1 MPTTVQL
8 RVLFV
13 KLFST
18 IHLITSYI
26 DFINKY
32 RLKNNFKIQDFD
44 RLKPHILRFKKQTLF
59 MLYLVQSNKMECLA
73 ESLISCLQET
83 AGQERQGVSVFDSDQ
98 ILVQSPGMSQ
108 WLKIQIAEKL
118 GIAAN
123 IDFPLPSSFIWQL
136 YQQYIQNLPEQSAFT
151 KPNMTWKLMSILPT
165 MLQQSEF
172 VSIEQ
177 YLKDSQPLKLY
188 QLAGK
193 IADVYDQYLVYRPE
207 WIIHWEAGHNDL
219 PDTSDLSIT
228 ESHPWQPVLWRA
240 LVTNSQNLGES
251 PFHRAN
257 LHQNLLEAL
266 HSSVNQQTEVE
277 SEKPLMVFGISA
289 MPMQQ
294 LEVLSALAETRDVL
308 IFWFNPSQHYWGDI
322 VDKKTQAKAR
332 LKAVDSNVINNTALA
347 GVEFLDIGNPLLA
360 SWGKLG
366 RDYQDMLLG
375 FDMQQQDYFVDIQ
388 PECLLQHIQS
398 DVNHLQFRATAD
410 ELDASELLT
419 NGKNYPKVEIV
430 DSDRSLQIHACHS
443 KVRELE
449 ILHDQL
455 LKRFN
460 DNPDWHPG
468 DVIVMMPDV
477 ATYAP
482 FIEGVF
488 GAVDY
493 KHSIPYAISDR
504 NVGQVSP
511 LLSSFLQLMKL
522 HQSRLTLSEVLS
534 LLEVPA
540 IQRKFAIDPQEFELI
555 QHWLTDAGVRWGW
568 NDQDKQRWDLPA
580 EKQNTWVF
588 GLQRLLAGYAMAST
602 ELYQGDEDL
611 ISAYAD
617 IEGQQAVALG
627 KCYQFTGA
635 LLKVLAFC
643 QQSQKIQNTQHKP
656 QNIQQK
662 VQGIQQK
669 VEQALELLAEL
680 YEADETEQADMLI
693 LRETLEKMLV
703 HKHQYTQEIDQDIFV
718 SELQQNIQENG
729 VGQRFLAGYVNFCT
743 LMPMRSIPFKMV
755 CLLGM
760 NDSDYPRQSVPMGFD
775 LMRLAP
781 AKRGDRSR
789 RLDDRYLFLEA
800 LLSAREQL
808 YFSYQGFSQ
817 KDNSPSA
824 PSILLSELMEYCQ
837 QGFCLSGELDL
848 DVDQTEK
855 NLLTHLTTQHK
866 LQPFNQAYFE
876 VKGKVEGEVKS
887 EIETEIKTEI
897 KANEALTQN
906 KPESYLSFNQKQQA
920 IAEQLQQPSQALMFN
935 ADRLTQPL
943 EQSSQLE
950 LEAIIQF
957 FQNPAK
963 AFFIQRWQT
972 RFYPL
977 GQQSSD
983 EEPFSFDGLDRFTLN
998 ERLVQHSLGR
1008 SFDNRSELESNAALD
1023 QATELKHVQ
1032 PDEIF
1037 SLFNELRA
1045 EGKLP
1050 AGQSGDL
1057 ALRPLAKQSKQ
1068 LAEQIRQLN
1077 HSLTT
1082 AHSID
1087 IELSIN
1093 DVVLVGRIDSLYE
1106 QNLILWRAGKL
1117 RAKDRIILYLKWLCL
1132 CANVPKTGL
1141 EQAYFIST
1149 DKLYSLPVIE
1159 QQTALQQLAIW
1170 LKHWQIGGDQILHFY
1185 PEAAWQWVKSQDIN
1199 KTLSTFKGNDFAKG
1213 EGTEAHIQRVCP
1225 DLTVCF
1231 EAFSQS
1237 AEALLL
1243 PLFELGE
1250 AE

>member
-1 MPTTVQL
+1 
-8 RVLFV
+8 
-13 KLFST
+13 
-18 IHLITSYI
+18 
-26 DFINKY
+26 
-32 RLKNNFKIQDFD
+32 
-44 RLKPHILRFKKQTLF
+44 
-59 MLYLVQSNKMECLA
+59 MECLA
-73 ESLISCLQET
+73 DSLISCLQET
-83 AGQERQGVSVFDSDQ
+83 AGKGGLQTQRVSVFDSDQ

-136 YQQYIQNLPEQSAFT
+136 YQQHVENLPEQSAFT

-165 MLQQSEF
+165 MLEQPEF
-172 VSIEQ
+172 AAIKQ
-177 YLKDSQPLKLY
+177 YLSDSQPLKLY

-193 IADVYDQYLVYRPE
+193 IADVYDQYLVYRPD
-207 WIIHWEAGHNDL
+207 WILHWEDGQNDL
-219 PDTSDLSIT
+219 PDTVDLSIT
-228 ESHPWQPVLWRA
+228 ESHPWQPILWRA
-240 LVTNSQNLGES
+240 LVTNSQALGES

-257 LHQNLLEAL
+257 LHHTLLEAL
-266 HSSVNQQTEVE
+266 HSSVNQQTETKNL
-277 SEKPLMVFGISA
+277 KPLMVFGISA

-322 VDKKTQAKAR
+322 VDKKTQAKAQ
-332 LKAVDSNVINNTALA
+332 LKAIDNTALA
-347 GVEFLDIGNPLLA
+347 NKVTSVGVEFLDIGNPLLA

-375 FDMQQQDYFVDIQ
+375 FEMQQQDYFIDTK

-398 DVNHLQFRATAD
+398 DVNNLQFRATSD
-410 ELDASELLT
+410 ELDASELLS
-419 NGKNYPKVEIV
+419 NGNAYPKVEITP
-430 DSDRSLQIHACHS
+430 SDGSLQIHACHS

-488 GAVDY
+488 GAVD
-493 KHSIPYAISDR
+493 HQLAIPYAISDR
-504 NVGQVSP
+504 NVGEVSP
-511 LLSSFLQLMKL
+511 LLNSFLQLMRL

-540 IQRKFAIDPQEFELI
+540 VQRKFAIDPQEFELL

-602 ELYQGDEDL
+602 ELYQGNQEM

-627 KCYQFTGA
+627 KCYQFTSA

-643 QQSQKIQNTQHKP
+643 QDPQTIQNTEHKP
-656 QNIQQK
+656 P
-662 VQGIQQK
+662 GIQQK
-669 VEQALELLAEL
+669 VEQALELLSEL
-680 YEADETEQADMLI
+680 YDADETEQSDMLI

-703 HKHQYTQEIDQDIFV
+703 HSHQYTDEIDQDVFV
-718 SELQQNIQENG
+718 SELQQNIQETG

-817 KDNSPSA
+817 KDNSPLA

-837 QGFCLSGELDL
+837 QGFCLSGELGL
-848 DVDQTEK
+848 QVKETEK
-855 NLLTHLTTQHK
+855 NLLAHLTIKHK

-876 VKGKVEGEVKS
+876 VKAEIKGEVKAD
-887 EIETEIKTEI
+887 TT
-897 KANEALTQN
+897 LTHN
-906 KPESYLSFNQKQQA
+906 KPQSYLSYNQKQQA
-920 IAEQLQQPSQALMFN
+920 IAEQLQQPSKAMMFN
-935 ADRLTQPL
+935 IAPLTQSL
-943 EQSSQLE
+943 EQSTQLE
-950 LEAIIQF
+950 LDALIQF

-963 AFFIQRWQT
+963 AFFMQRWQT

-977 GQQSSD
+977 GQQNSD
-983 EEPFSFDGLDRFTLN
+983 EEPFSFDGLDRFKLN
-998 ERLVQHSLGR
+998 ERLVQHSL
-1008 SFDNRSELESNAALD
+1008 SLSLNDSSEIAGGEEIN
-1023 QATELKHVQ
+1023 QATELQKDQ
-1032 PDEIF
+1032 PNAIS
-1037 SLFNELRA
+1037 SLLNELRS

-1050 AGQSGDL
+1050 AGQSGEL
-1057 ALRPLAKQSKQ
+1057 ALRPLVKQSTQ
-1068 LAEQIRQLN
+1068 LAEQISKLN
-1077 HSLTT
+1077 QSLTT
-1082 AHSID
+1082 AQSVD
-1087 IELSIN
+1087 IALHIN
-1093 DVVLVGRIDSLYE
+1093 DVLLVGRVDSLYE

-1117 RAKDRIILYLKWLCL
+1117 RAKDRIALYLQWLCL
-1132 CANVPKTGL
+1132 CAGAPNTGL
-1141 EQAYFIST
+1141 NQAYFIST
-1149 DKLYSLPVIE
+1149 EKLYSLPVIE
-1159 QQTALQQLAIW
+1159 KQSALQQLAIW
-1170 LKHWQIGGDQILHFY
+1170 LDYWQRGADQILHFY
-1185 PEAAWQWVKSQDIN
+1185 PEAAWQWVTSQDTN
-1199 KTLSTFKGNDFAKG
+1199 KTLNTFEGNNFAAG

-1225 DLTVCF
+1225 DLSEHFDNFT
-1231 EAFSQS
+1231 QI

-1243 PLFELGE
+1243 PLVELGD
-1250 AE
+1250 AK

>member
-1 MPTTVQL
+1 
-8 RVLFV
+8 
-13 KLFST
+13 
-18 IHLITSYI
+18 
-26 DFINKY
+26 
-32 RLKNNFKIQDFD
+32 
-44 RLKPHILRFKKQTLF
+44 

-73 ESLISCLQET
+73 DSLISCLHET
-83 AGQERQGVSVFDSDQ
+83 AGQGRSVFDSDQ

-136 YQQYIQNLPEQSAFT
+136 YQQHIQDLPEQSAFT

-165 MLQQSEF
+165 MLKQPEF

-177 YLKDSQPLKLY
+177 YLNDPQPLKLY

-193 IADVYDQYLVYRPE
+193 IADVYDQYLVYRPD
-207 WIIHWEAGHNDL
+207 WIIHWEDGHNDL
-219 PDTSDLSIT
+219 PDTSDLSIC
-228 ESHPWQPVLWRA
+228 ESHPWQPILWRA
-240 LVTNSQNLGES
+240 LVTYSKDLSES

-257 LHQNLLEAL
+257 LHHALLTAL
-266 HSSVNQQTEVE
+266 HSSVNQQAEVKNK
-277 SEKPLMVFGISA
+277 KPLMVFGISA

-322 VDKKTQAKAR
+322 VDKKTQAKAQ
-332 LKAVDSNVINNTALA
+332 LKVMDNRALDNKEALA

-366 RDYQDMLLG
+366 RDYQDMLLS
-375 FDMQQQDYFVDIQ
+375 FELQQQDYFVELQ
-388 PECLLQHIQS
+388 SECLLQHIQS
-398 DVNHLQFRATAD
+398 DVNYLQFRGTAD
-410 ELDASELLT
+410 ELDASELLS
-419 NGKNYPKVEIV
+419 NGNHHPKVEIS
-430 DSDRSLQIHACHS
+430 DSDSSLQIHACHS

-449 ILHDQL
+449 VLHDQL

-488 GAVDY
+488 GAVDN
-493 KHSIPYAISDR
+493 KLSIPYAISDR

-540 IQRKFAIDPQEFELI
+540 VQRKFAIDSQEYELI

-568 NDQDKQRWDLPA
+568 NDHDKQRWDLPP

-588 GLQRLLAGYAMAST
+588 GLQRLLAGYAMSST
-602 ELYQGDEDL
+602 ELYQGDQEL

-627 KCYQFTGA
+627 KCYQFTDA

-643 QQSQKIQNTQHKP
+643 QQSQQTPHNNQGAVQN
-656 QNIQQK
+656 
-662 VQGIQQK
+662 IQQK
-669 VEQALELLAEL
+669 VEQALELLSEM

-703 HKHQYTQEIDQDIFV
+703 HSHQYTQQIDQDVFV

-760 NDSDYPRQSVPMGFD
+760 NDCDYPRQSVPMGFD

-837 QGFCLSGELDL
+837 QGFCLYGELGL
-848 DVDQTEK
+848 DVEDTER
-855 NLLTHLTTQHK
+855 NLLAHLTVKHK
-866 LQPFNQAYFE
+866 LQPFNQVYFEVNDE
-876 VKGKVEGEVKS
+876 VKGKVKGEVK
-887 EIETEIKTEI
+887 
-897 KANEALTQN
+897 ARQN
-906 KPESYLSFNQKQQA
+906 KTESYLSFNQKQQA
-920 IAEQLQQPSQALMFN
+920 IAEQLQQPAQALMFN
-935 ADRLTQPL
+935 SQRLIQSL
-943 EQSSQLE
+943 EPSAQLE
-950 LEAIIQF
+950 LESMIQF

-983 EEPFSFDGLDRFTLN
+983 EEPFSFDGLDRYKLN
-998 ERLVQHSLGR
+998 ERFVKHSLNK
-1008 SFDNRSELESNAALD
+1008 SFITGSGLMNHKDGEEIEQTDELQHDHLH
-1023 QATELKHVQ
+1023 T
-1032 PDEIF
+1032 IT
-1037 SLFNELRA
+1037 SLLNKLRA

-1050 AGQSGDL
+1050 VGQSGEL

-1068 LAEQIRQLN
+1068 LTEQIRQLN
-1077 HSLTT
+1077 QSLNT
-1082 AHSID
+1082 AKSVD
-1087 IELSIN
+1087 IELSVD
-1093 DVVLVGRIDSLYE
+1093 DVILVGRIDSLYE

-1117 RAKDRIILYLKWLCL
+1117 RAKDRIALYLQWLCL
-1132 CANVPKTGL
+1132 CAVPSATAPQAGL
-1141 EQAYFIST
+1141 NQAYFIST
-1149 DKLYSLPVIE
+1149 DKLYSLPVME
-1159 QQTALQQLAIW
+1159 QQMALQQLAIW
-1170 LKHWQIGGDQILHFY
+1170 LEHWQLGGDQILHFY
-1185 PEAAWQWVKSQDIN
+1185 PEAAWQWVTSQDLN
-1199 KTLSTFKGNDFAKG
+1199 KTLNTFKGNDFAAG
-1213 EGTEAHIQRVCP
+1213 EGTEAHIKRVCS
-1225 DLTVCF
+1225 DLTEHF
-1231 EAFSQS
+1231 EPFSQI
-1237 AEALLL
+1237 AQRLLL
-1243 PLFELGE
+1243 PLVELGD
-1250 AE
+1250 AK

>member
-1 MPTTVQL
+1 
-8 RVLFV
+8 
-13 KLFST
+13 
-18 IHLITSYI
+18 
-26 DFINKY
+26 
-32 RLKNNFKIQDFD
+32 
-44 RLKPHILRFKKQTLF
+44 

-83 AGQERQGVSVFDSDQ
+83 SDQGASIFESDQ

-136 YQQYIQNLPEQSAFT
+136 YQQHVANLPEQSAFT

-165 MLQQSEF
+165 MLEQPEF
-172 VSIEQ
+172 AAIEQ
-177 YLKDSQPLKLY
+177 YLSDSQPLKLY

-193 IADVYDQYLVYRPE
+193 IADVYDQYLVYRPD
-207 WIIHWEAGHNDL
+207 WIIHWEAGQNDL
-219 PDTSDLSIT
+219 PDDLSDNNDKGIC
-228 ESHPWQPVLWRA
+228 ESHPWQPILWRA
-240 LVTNSQNLGES
+240 LVSNSEALGES

-257 LHQNLLEAL
+257 LHHTLLDAL
-266 HSSVNQQTEVE
+266 HNSASQQNETKTV
-277 SEKPLMVFGISA
+277 KPLMVFGISA

-322 VDKKTQAKAR
+322 VDKKTQAKAQ
-332 LKAVDSNVINNTALA
+332 LKAIDNSELS
-347 GVEFLDIGNPLLA
+347 GVEFLDVGNPLLA

-375 FDMQQQDYFVDIQ
+375 FELQQQDYFVDIQ

-398 DVNHLQFRATAD
+398 DVNHLQFRATAQ
-410 ELDASELLT
+410 ELDASELLS
-419 NGKNYPKVEIV
+419 NGKEYPKVEIALT
-430 DSDRSLQIHACHS
+430 DHSLQVHACHS

-488 GAVDY
+488 GAVDN
-493 KHSIPYAISDR
+493 KLAIPYAISDR

-540 IQRKFAIDPQEFELI
+540 VQRKFAIDPQEFELL

-568 NDQDKQRWDLPA
+568 NEQDKQRWDLPP

-588 GLQRLLAGYAMAST
+588 GLQRLLAGYAMESS
-602 ELYQGDEDL
+602 ELYQGNQEL
-611 ISAYAD
+611 IAAYAD

-627 KCYQFTGA
+627 KCYQFTAA

-643 QQSQKIQNTQHKP
+643 QQSQN
-656 QNIQQK
+656 
-662 VQGIQQK
+662 IQQK

-680 YEADETEQADMLI
+680 YDADESEQSDMLI

-703 HKHQYTQEIDQDIFV
+703 HSHQYTQEIAQDVFV

-817 KDNSPSA
+817 KDNSPMA

-837 QGFCLSGELDL
+837 QGFCLSGQWVL
-848 DVDQTEK
+848 DVADTEK
-855 NLLTHLTTQHK
+855 NLLAHLTVKHK

-876 VKGKVEGEVKS
+876 IKGEV
-887 EIETEIKTEI
+887 
-897 KANEALTQN
+897 EA
-906 KPESYLSFNQKQQA
+906 ESYVSFNQKQQA
-920 IAEQLQQPSQALMFN
+920 IAEQLQQPSQVLMFN
-935 ADRLTQPL
+935 SAALSQTL
-943 EQSSQLE
+943 EQSTQLE
-950 LEAIIQF
+950 LDALIQF

-963 AFFIQRWQT
+963 AFFMQRWQT
-972 RFYPL
+972 RFYAL
-977 GQQSSD
+977 GQQNSD
-983 EEPFSFDGLDRFTLN
+983 EEPFAFDGLDRYQVN
-998 ERLVQHSLGR
+998 QRLVQH
-1008 SFDNRSELESNAALD
+1008 ALD
-1023 QATELKHVQ
+1023 LRLNVTPDASTELLSKQ
-1032 PDEIF
+1032 QNI
-1037 SLFNELRA
+1037 STGLLNELRA

-1050 AGQSGDL
+1050 AGQTGEL
-1057 ALRPLAKQSKQ
+1057 ALRPLTKQSTDLAQQITQ
-1068 LAEQIRQLN
+1068 LSQ
-1077 HSLTT
+1077 
-1082 AHSID
+1082 SIYRSPSVD
-1087 IELSIN
+1087 IELLIN
-1093 DVVLVGRIDSLYE
+1093 DITLLGRLGNLYGPD
-1106 QNLILWRAGKL
+1106 LILWRSGKL
-1117 RAKDRIILYLKWLCL
+1117 RAKDRIDMYLQWLCL
-1132 CANVPKTGL
+1132 CAALPKTAL
-1141 EQAYFIST
+1141 NQAHFIST
-1149 DKLYSLPVIE
+1149 EKLYSLPVVDKE
-1159 QQTALQQLAIW
+1159 AALQQLTIW
-1170 LKHWQIGGDQILHFY
+1170 LEHWQRGADQVLHFY
-1185 PEAAWQWVKSQDIN
+1185 PEAAWQWVTSQDVN
-1199 KTLSTFKGNDFAKG
+1199 KTWNTFKGNDFATG
-1213 EGTEAHIQRVCP
+1213 EGSEAHIQRVCP
-1225 DLTVCF
+1225 DLAEHF
-1231 EAFSQS
+1231 EHFSQI
-1237 AEALLL
+1237 AEVLLL
-1243 PLFELGE
+1243 PLVALGE
-1250 AE
+1250 AK

>member
-1 MPTTVQL
+1 
-8 RVLFV
+8 
-13 KLFST
+13 
-18 IHLITSYI
+18 
-26 DFINKY
+26 
-32 RLKNNFKIQDFD
+32 
-44 RLKPHILRFKKQTLF
+44 

-73 ESLISCLQET
+73 ESLISCLQEAT
-83 AGQERQGVSVFDSDQ
+83 EQRGQDGQIVSVFDSDQ

-136 YQQYIQNLPEQSAFT
+136 YQQHIQDLPEQSAFT

-165 MLQQSEF
+165 MLEQPEF
-172 VSIEQ
+172 VSIRQ

-193 IADVYDQYLVYRPE
+193 IADVYDQYLVYRPD
-207 WIIHWEAGHNDL
+207 WILHWEAGHNDL
-219 PDTSDLSIT
+219 PDTSDLSIC
-228 ESHPWQPVLWRA
+228 ESHPWQPILWRA
-240 LVTNSQNLGES
+240 LVTHSQDLGES

-257 LHQNLLEAL
+257 LHHTLLEAL
-266 HSSVNQQTEVE
+266 HNSVNQQAEAK

-322 VDKKTQAKAR
+322 VDKKTQAKAQ
-332 LKAVDSNVINNTALA
+332 LKALDNKDEANKALVNTEALGA
-347 GVEFLDIGNPLLA
+347 VKFLDIGNPLLA

-375 FDMQQQDYFVDIQ
+375 FELQQQDYFVDIH
-388 PECLLQHIQS
+388 PECLLQHIQCDVS
-398 DVNHLQFRATAD
+398 DLQFRATTD
-410 ELDASELLT
+410 ELDASELLS
-419 NGKNYPKVEIV
+419 NGINYPKVEIAAT
-430 DSDRSLQIHACHS
+430 DSSLQIHACHS

-493 KHSIPYAISDR
+493 KLSIPYAISDR

-511 LLSSFLQLMKL
+511 LLNRFLQLMKL

-540 IQRKFAIDPQEFELI
+540 VQRKFAIEAQEFELL

-568 NDQDKQRWDLPA
+568 NDHDKQRWDLPA

-588 GLQRLLAGYAMAST
+588 GLQRLLAGYAMASSQ
-602 ELYQGDEDL
+602 LYQGNQEL

-627 KCYQFTGA
+627 KCYQFTGV

-643 QQSQKIQNTQHKP
+643 QES
-656 QNIQQK
+656 
-662 VQGIQQK
+662 QGIQQK
-669 VEQALELLAEL
+669 VKRALELLSEL
-680 YEADETEQADMLI
+680 YDADETEQSDMLI

-703 HKHQYTQEIDQDIFV
+703 HSHQYVDEIDQDVFV

-817 KDNSPSA
+817 KDNSLLA

-837 QGFCLSGELDL
+837 QGFCMSGELGL
-848 DVDQTEK
+848 EVEHTEK
-855 NLLTHLTTQHK
+855 NLLAHLTIKHK
-866 LQPFNQAYFE
+866 LQPFDQVYFE
-876 VKGKVEGEVKS
+876 IKTEVKS
-887 EIETEIKTEI
+887 EVKGELKDDINPK
-897 KANEALTQN
+897 QN
-906 KPESYLSFNQKQQA
+906 KPESYLSFNKKQQA

-935 ADRLTQPL
+935 VDPLTQSL
-943 EQSSQLE
+943 EQSTQLE
-950 LEAIIQF
+950 LEAMIAF

-963 AFFIQRWQT
+963 AFFMQRWQT

-977 GQQSSD
+977 GQQSSN
-983 EEPFSFDGLDRFTLN
+983 EEPFSFDGLDRYKLN
-998 ERLVQHSLGR
+998 ERLVQHSLAT
-1008 SFDNRSELESNAALD
+1008 SFNNTLGIDDAVEAKKTAN
-1023 QATELKHVQ
+1023 QATHFRDEQ
-1032 PDEIF
+1032 PNTII
-1037 SLFNELRA
+1037 SLLNELRA

-1050 AGQSGDL
+1050 PGQSGDL
-1057 ALRPLAKQSKQ
+1057 ALRPLVKQSTQ
-1068 LAEQIRQLN
+1068 LAEQIGQLN
-1077 HSLTT
+1077 QSLTT
-1082 AHSID
+1082 AQSVD

-1093 DVVLVGRIDSLYE
+1093 DVSLVGRVDSLYE
-1106 QNLILWRAGKL
+1106 QNLILWRPGKL
-1117 RAKDRIILYLKWLCL
+1117 RAKDRIALYLQWLCL
-1132 CANVPKTGL
+1132 CANSSTTAPQTGL
-1141 EQAYFIST
+1141 NQAHFIST

-1170 LKHWQIGGDQILHFY
+1170 LEHWQLGGDQILHFY
-1185 PEAAWQWVKSQDIN
+1185 PEAAWQWVTSQDVN
-1199 KTLSTFKGNDFAKG
+1199 KTLSTFKGNDFAAG
-1213 EGTEAHIQRVCP
+1213 EGTEAHIQRVCH
-1225 DLTVCF
+1225 DLTERF
-1231 EAFSQS
+1231 EAFSHI

-1243 PLFELGE
+1243 PLVALGD
-1250 AE
+1250 AK

>member
-1 MPTTVQL
+1 
-8 RVLFV
+8 
-13 KLFST
+13 
-18 IHLITSYI
+18 
-26 DFINKY
+26 
-32 RLKNNFKIQDFD
+32 
-44 RLKPHILRFKKQTLF
+44 
-59 MLYLVQSNKMECLA
+59 MECLA
-73 ESLISCLQET
+73 DSLIRCLQDT
-83 AGQERQGVSVFDSDQ
+83 AGQGTSVFDSDQ

-136 YQQYIQNLPEQSAFT
+136 YQQHIQNLPEQSAFT

-165 MLQQSEF
+165 MLQQPEF
-172 VSIEQ
+172 VSIDQ
-177 YLKDSQPLKLY
+177 YLKNSPPLKFY

-193 IADVYDQYLVYRPE
+193 IADVYDQYLVYRPD

-219 PDTSDLSIT
+219 PDTNDLSIC
-228 ESHPWQPVLWRA
+228 ESHPWQPILWRA
-240 LVTNSQNLGES
+240 LVTNSKDLGES

-257 LHQNLLEAL
+257 LHHTLLTAL
-266 HSSVNQQTEVE
+266 HSSVNQQTQTKNK
-277 SEKPLMVFGISA
+277 KPLMVFGISA

-322 VDKKTQAKAR
+322 VDKKTQAKAQ
-332 LKAVDSNVINNTALA
+332 LKAISNKSLDNKEGLGGVD
-347 GVEFLDIGNPLLA
+347 FLDVGNPLLA

-375 FDMQQQDYFVDIQ
+375 FELQQQDYFVDMQ

-410 ELDASELLT
+410 ELDASELLS
-419 NGKNYPKVEIV
+419 NGNHYPKVEIA
-430 DSDRSLQIHACHS
+430 DSDSSLQIHACHS

-488 GAVDY
+488 GAVDN
-493 KHSIPYAISDR
+493 KLSIPYAISDR

-540 IQRKFAIDPQEFELI
+540 VQRKFAIDPQEFELI

-568 NDQDKQRWDLPA
+568 NDYDKQRWNLPP

-602 ELYQGDEDL
+602 DLYQGDQEL

-617 IEGQQAVALG
+617 IEGQQAIALG
-627 KCYQFTGA
+627 KCYQFTGS

-643 QQSQKIQNTQHKP
+643 QNTQKTQHNIQDKL
-656 QNIQQK
+656 QNIQH
-662 VQGIQQK
+662 K
-669 VEQALELLAEL
+669 VEQALELLTEL

-703 HKHQYTQEIDQDIFV
+703 HSHQYTQEIDQDVFV

-837 QGFCLSGELDL
+837 QGFCLNGELGL
-848 DVDQTEK
+848 DVEHTEQ
-855 NLLTHLTTQHK
+855 NLLAHLTIKHK
-866 LQPFNQAYFE
+866 LQPFNQAYF
-876 VKGKVEGEVKS
+876 KGKGEGKDEVEGEVKA
-887 EIETEIKTEI
+887 ETV
-897 KANEALTQN
+897 LTLN
-906 KPESYLSFNQKQQA
+906 KSESYLSFNQKQQA
-920 IAEQLQQPSQALMFN
+920 IAEQLQQPAKALMFN
-935 ADRLTQPL
+935 TQQLTQPL
-943 EQSSQLE
+943 EQSTQFE
-950 LEAIIQF
+950 LEAMVQF
-957 FQNPAK
+957 FHNPAK
-963 AFFIQRWQT
+963 AFFMQRWQT

-983 EEPFSFDGLDRFTLN
+983 EEPFSFDGLDKYQLNRRMTQNTLN
-998 ERLVQHSLGR
+998 MNLDKHLNASLDLHNKGSNDGYEHNR
-1008 SFDNRSELESNAALD
+1008 NDNVDTTTS
-1023 QATELKHVQ
+1023 TELAIEQ
-1032 PDEIF
+1032 PNKI
-1037 SLFNELRA
+1037 SSILNELRA

-1050 AGQSGDL
+1050 AGQSGEL

-1077 HSLTT
+1077 QSLST
-1082 AHSID
+1082 AKSVD
-1087 IELSIN
+1087 IELSID
-1093 DVVLVGRIDSLYE
+1093 DVILTGRIDSLYE
-1106 QNLILWRAGKL
+1106 HNLILWRAGKL
-1117 RAKDRIILYLKWLCL
+1117 RAKDRITLYLQWLCL
-1132 CANVPKTGL
+1132 CANPSTTAFQSGL
-1141 EQAYFIST
+1141 NQAHFIST

-1159 QQTALQQLAIW
+1159 QQVASQQLAIW
-1170 LKHWQIGGDQILHFY
+1170 LEHWQLGGDKILHFY
-1185 PEAAWQWVKSQDIN
+1185 PEAAWQWVTSQDLN
-1199 KTLSTFKGNDFAKG
+1199 KTLNTFKGNDFAPG
-1213 EGTEAHIQRVCP
+1213 EGTEAHIKRVCS
-1225 DLTVCF
+1225 DLTEHF
-1231 EAFSQS
+1231 EPFSQI
-1237 AEALLL
+1237 AQRLLL
-1243 PLFELGE
+1243 PLVELGD
-1250 AE
+1250 AK

>member
-1 MPTTVQL
+1 M
-8 RVLFV
+8 
-13 KLFST
+13 
-18 IHLITSYI
+18 
-26 DFINKY
+26 
-32 RLKNNFKIQDFD
+32 LKKKAKMKDFD
-44 RLKPHILRFKKQTLF
+44 RIKLTILRFKKHTLF

-73 ESLISCLQET
+73 DSLISCLQET
-83 AGQERQGVSVFDSDQ
+83 AKQTGQGVSVFDSDQ

-136 YQQYIQNLPEQSAFT
+136 YQQHIQDLPEQSAFT
-151 KPNMTWKLMSILPT
+151 KPNMTWKLMSILPS
-165 MLQQSEF
+165 MFELPEF
-172 VSIEQ
+172 ASVEQ
-177 YLKDSQPLKLY
+177 YLSDSQPLKLY
-188 QLAGK
+188 QLAAK
-193 IADVYDQYLVYRPE
+193 IADVYDQYLVYRPD
-207 WIIHWEAGHNDL
+207 WILHWEAGHNDL
-219 PDTSDLSIT
+219 PDTNDLSIC
-228 ESHPWQPVLWRA
+228 ESHPWQPILWRA
-240 LVTNSQNLGES
+240 LVTDSQNLGES

-257 LHQNLLEAL
+257 LHHTLLEAL
-266 HSSVNQQTEVE
+266 HNPDNQKNTLTA
-277 SEKPLMVFGISA
+277 EKPLMVFGISA

-294 LEVLSALAETRDVL
+294 LEVLSALAESRDVL

-322 VDKKTQAKAR
+322 VDKKTQAKAQ
-332 LKAVDSNVINNTALA
+332 LKAIDNAAIGRSELA

-366 RDYQDMLLG
+366 RDYQDMLLS
-375 FDMQQQDYFVDIQ
+375 FELQQQDYFVDMQ
-388 PECLLQHIQS
+388 PQYLLQHIQS

-410 ELDASELLT
+410 ELNASELLS
-419 NGKNYPKVEIV
+419 NGNAYPKVEIRLT
-430 DSDRSLQIHACHS
+430 DSSLQIHACHS

-488 GAVDY
+488 GAVE
-493 KHSIPYAISDR
+493 HQFAIPYAISDR

-540 IQRKFAIDPQEFELI
+540 VQRKFAIDPQEFELL

-568 NDQDKQRWDLPA
+568 NDHDKQRWDLPA
-580 EKQNTWVF
+580 ENQNTWVF
-588 GLQRLLAGYAMAST
+588 GLQRLLAGYAMASS
-602 ELYQGDEDL
+602 ELYQGNQEL

-617 IEGQQAVALG
+617 IEGQHAVALG
-627 KCYQFTGA
+627 KCYQFTSA

-643 QQSQKIQNTQHKP
+643 QNQQN
-656 QNIQQK
+656 
-662 VQGIQQK
+662 IQQK
-669 VEQALELLAEL
+669 VEQALELLSQL
-680 YEADETEQADMLI
+680 YDADETEQADMLI

-703 HKHQYTQEIDQDIFV
+703 HSHQYTQQIDQDVFV

-817 KDNSPSA
+817 KDNSPLA

-837 QGFCLSGELDL
+837 HGFCLSGELGL
-848 DVDQTEK
+848 DVAQTEK
-855 NLLTHLTTQHK
+855 NLLAHLTIKHK
-866 LQPFNQAYFE
+866 LQPFNQAYFN
-876 VKGKVEGEVKS
+876 VNGDV
-887 EIETEIKTEI
+887 
-897 KANEALTQN
+897 ALTHN
-906 KPESYLSFNQKQQA
+906 KPESYLSFNKKQQA
-920 IAEQLQQPSQALMFN
+920 IAEQLQQSSQALMFN
-935 ADRLTQPL
+935 VEALDQSL
-943 EQSSQLE
+943 EQSTQLE
-950 LEAIIQF
+950 LEVMISF

-983 EEPFSFDGLDRFTLN
+983 EEPFSFDGLDRYKLN
-998 ERLVQHSLGR
+998 ERLVQHSLSASLIGTKEWGNNED
-1008 SFDNRSELESNAALD
+1008 SKVLE
-1023 QATELKHVQ
+1023 Q
-1032 PDEIF
+1032 PNEIS
-1037 SLFNELRA
+1037 SLLNELRA

-1050 AGQSGDL
+1050 AGQSGEL

-1068 LAEQIRQLN
+1068 LAEQIKQLN
-1077 HSLTT
+1077 QSFST
-1082 AHSID
+1082 AQSVD

-1093 DVVLVGRIDSLYE
+1093 DVTLVGRVDSLYE

-1117 RAKDRIILYLKWLCL
+1117 RAKDRIALYLQWLCL
-1132 CANVPKTGL
+1132 CAGPSLTPSQTRLN
-1141 EQAYFIST
+1141 QAHFIST

-1159 QQTALQQLAIW
+1159 QQTALQQLIIW
-1170 LKHWQIGGDQILHFY
+1170 LEHWQLGGDQILHFY
-1185 PEAAWQWVKSQDIN
+1185 PEAAWQWVTSQDIN
-1199 KTLSTFKGNDFAKG
+1199 KTLSTFKGSDFAAG

-1225 DLTVCF
+1225 DLTESF
-1231 EAFSQS
+1231 DAFSQI
-1237 AEALLL
+1237 AEVLLL
-1243 PLFELGE
+1243 PLVALGD
-1250 AE
+1250 AT

>member
-1 MPTTVQL
+1 
-8 RVLFV
+8 
-13 KLFST
+13 
-18 IHLITSYI
+18 
-26 DFINKY
+26 
-32 RLKNNFKIQDFD
+32 
-44 RLKPHILRFKKQTLF
+44 

-73 ESLISCLQET
+73 DSLISCLQET
-83 AGQERQGVSVFDSDQ
+83 AGCGPLGQGTSVFDSEQ

-136 YQQYIQNLPEQSAFT
+136 YQHHVPNLPEKSAFT
-151 KPNMTWKLMSILPT
+151 KPNLTWKLMSILPT
-165 MLQQSEF
+165 MLEQPEF
-172 VSIEQ
+172 AAIEQ
-177 YLKDSQPLKLY
+177 YLSDSQPLKLY

-193 IADVYDQYLVYRPE
+193 IADVYDQYLVYRPD

-219 PDTSDLSIT
+219 PDTNDLSICA
-228 ESHPWQPVLWRA
+228 SHPWQPILWRA
-240 LVTNSQNLGES
+240 LVTNSEALGES

-257 LHQNLLEAL
+257 LHHTLLEAL
-266 HSSVNQQTEVE
+266 HNPVNQKSTAEA
-277 SEKPLMVFGISA
+277 EKPLMVFGISA

-322 VDKKTQAKAR
+322 VDKKTQAKAQ
-332 LKAVDSNVINNTALA
+332 LKAIDNSELA

-366 RDYQDMLLG
+366 RDYQDMLLS
-375 FDMQQQDYFVDIQ
+375 FELQQQDDFVDIH

-398 DVNHLQFRATAD
+398 DVNQLQFRATAD
-410 ELDASELLT
+410 ELDASELLS
-419 NGKNYPKVEIV
+419 NGTAYPKVEITPT
-430 DSDRSLQIHACHS
+430 DSSLQIHACHS

-488 GAVDY
+488 GAVDS
-493 KHSIPYAISDR
+493 KLAIPYAISDR

-540 IQRKFAIDPQEFELI
+540 VQRKFAIDPQEFELL

-568 NDQDKQRWDLPA
+568 NDHDKKRWNLPA

-602 ELYQGDEDL
+602 ELYQGDQDL
-611 ISAYAD
+611 ISAYVD

-627 KCYQFTGA
+627 KCYQFTSA

-643 QQSQKIQNTQHKP
+643 QDQQNNQQSNQQSNQQNNQ
-656 QNIQQK
+656 QNIQQN
-662 VQGIQQK
+662 IQQK

-680 YEADETEQADMLI
+680 YDADETEQADMLI

-703 HKHQYTQEIDQDIFV
+703 HSHQYTQQIDQDVFV

-800 LLSAREQL
+800 VLSAREQL

-817 KDNSPSA
+817 KDNSPLA

-837 QGFCLSGELDL
+837 QGFCLSGECGL
-848 DVDQTEK
+848 DVEQTEK
-855 NLLTHLTTQHK
+855 NLLAHITVKHK
-866 LQPFNQAYFE
+866 LQPFDQVYFK
-876 VKGKVEGEVKS
+876 VKGKVKS
-887 EIETEIKTEI
+887 LV
-897 KANEALTQN
+897 AQAHN
-906 KPESYLSFNQKQQA
+906 KPESYLSFNKKQQA

-935 ADRLTQPL
+935 AEPLTQSL
-943 EQSSQLE
+943 EQSTQLE
-950 LEAIIQF
+950 LEAMIQF

-983 EEPFSFDGLDRFTLN
+983 EEPFSFDGLDRYKLN
-998 ERLVQHSLGR
+998 ERLVQHSLATSLKGT
-1008 SFDNRSELESNAALD
+1008 SELVINEESVESLD
-1023 QATELKHVQ
+1023 SVKSVVNEETITLANQEIEQ
-1032 PDEIF
+1032 PNTII
-1037 SLFNELRA
+1037 SLLNELRA

-1050 AGQSGDL
+1050 AGQSGEL
-1057 ALRPLAKQSKQ
+1057 ALRPLVKQSTQ
-1068 LAEQIRQLN
+1068 LAEQINDLN
-1077 HSLTT
+1077 TSLIP
-1082 AHSID
+1082 AQSVD
-1087 IELSIN
+1087 IELLVN
-1093 DVVLVGRIDSLYE
+1093 NVVLVGRVDSLYA

-1117 RAKDRIILYLKWLCL
+1117 RAKDRIALYLQWLCL
-1132 CANVPKTGL
+1132 CADAPKVGL
-1141 EQAYFIST
+1141 NQAHFIST
-1149 DKLYSLPVIE
+1149 EKLYSLPVIE
-1159 QQTALQQLAIW
+1159 KQTALQQLAIW
-1170 LKHWQIGGDQILHFY
+1170 LEHWQLGGDQILHFY
-1185 PEAAWQWVKSQDIN
+1185 PEAAWQWATSQDIN
-1199 KTLSTFKGNDFAKG
+1199 KTLSTFKGNDFAAG

-1225 DLTVCF
+1225 DLSLRF
-1231 EAFSQS
+1231 EPFSRI

-1243 PLFELGE
+1243 PLVELGD
-1250 AE
+1250 AK

>member
-1 MPTTVQL
+1 L
-8 RVLFV
+8 
-13 KLFST
+13 
-18 IHLITSYI
+18 
-26 DFINKY
+26 
-32 RLKNNFKIQDFD
+32 LKKNFKIKDFD
-44 RLKPHILRFKKQTLF
+44 RLKLIIIRRKKPTLF

-83 AGQERQGVSVFDSDQ
+83 AGQGVSVFESDQ

-118 GIAAN
+118 EIAAN

-136 YQQYIQNLPEQSAFT
+136 YQQHIQDLPDQSAFT

-165 MLQQSEF
+165 MLEQAEF
-172 VSIEQ
+172 SAIKQ
-177 YLKDSQPLKLY
+177 YLSDSQPLKLY

-193 IADVYDQYLVYRPE
+193 IADVYDQYLVYRPD
-207 WIIHWEAGHNDL
+207 WIIHWESGQNDL
-219 PDTSDLSIT
+219 PGDLSDNNDQSIY
-228 ESHPWQPVLWRA
+228 ESHPWQPILWRA
-240 LVTNSQNLGES
+240 LVATSQSLGES

-257 LHQNLLEAL
+257 LHHTLLQAL
-266 HSSVNQQTEVE
+266 HDSAGKPSAGN
-277 SEKPLMVFGISA
+277 SAKPLMVFGISA

-294 LEVLSALAETRDVL
+294 LEVLSALSETRDVL

-322 VDKKTQAKAR
+322 VDKKTQAKAQ
-332 LKAVDSNVINNTALA
+332 LKAQVKGLDNTELA

-366 RDYQDMLLG
+366 RDYQDMLLS
-375 FDMQQQDYFVDIQ
+375 FDLQQQDSFVESHA
-388 PECLLQHIQS
+388 ECLLQHIQS
-398 DVNHLQFRATAD
+398 DVNLLQFRATAE
-410 ELDASELLT
+410 ELDASELLS
-419 NGKNYPKVEIV
+419 NGSLHPKVEISH
-430 DSDRSLQIHACHS
+430 SDMSLQVHACHS

-449 ILHDQL
+449 VLHDQL

-488 GAVDY
+488 GAVD
-493 KHSIPYAISDR
+493 SSLAVPYAISDR

-511 LLSSFLQLMKL
+511 LISSFLQLMKL

-540 IQRKFAIDPQEFELI
+540 VQRKFAIDLQEFELL

-588 GLQRLLAGYAMAST
+588 GLQRLLAGYAMSSAD
-602 ELYQGDEDL
+602 LYQGEHEL

-627 KCYQFTGA
+627 KCYQFTEV
-635 LLKVLAFC
+635 LLTVLAFC
-643 QQSQKIQNTQHKP
+643 QQPLSIT
-656 QNIQQK
+656 
-662 VQGIQQK
+662 QK
-669 VEQALELLAEL
+669 VEQTLELLSAL
-680 YEADETEQADMLI
+680 YETDETEQNDMQI
-693 LRETLEKMLV
+693 LRETLEKMLA
-703 HKHQYTQEIDQDIFV
+703 HSEQYTAQIDQDVFV

-760 NDSDYPRQSVPMGFD
+760 NDTDYPRQSVPMGFD

-808 YFSYQGFSQ
+808 YFSYQGYSQ
-817 KDNSPSA
+817 KDNSPLA

-837 QGFCLSGELDL
+837 HGFCLSGQLAL
-848 DVDQTEK
+848 DVEQTEK
-855 NLLTHLTTQHK
+855 NLVAHLTIKHK

-876 VKGKVEGEVKS
+876 ENGTQAKS
-887 EIETEIKTEI
+887 EH
-897 KANEALTQN
+897 
-906 KPESYLSFNQKQQA
+906 YLSFNQKQRE
-920 IAEQLQQPSQALMFN
+920 IAEQLQQAAQTLIFN
-935 ADRLTQPL
+935 SDPLTESI
-943 EQSSQLE
+943 EQSNQLE
-950 LEAIIQF
+950 LDGLIQF
-957 FQNPAK
+957 YQNPAK
-963 AFFIQRWQT
+963 AFFVQRWQT

-977 GQQSSD
+977 GQQNSD
-983 EEPFSFDGLDRFTLN
+983 EEPFAFDGLDKYQLN
-998 ERLVQHSLGR
+998 ERLIQHCLKIDTDNQLDIQPLDIDAATIISSL
-1008 SFDNRSELESNAALD
+1008 LH
-1023 QATELKHVQ
+1023 ELK
-1032 PDEIF
+1032 
-1037 SLFNELRA
+1037 A
-1045 EGKLP
+1045 EGNLP
-1050 AGQSGDL
+1050 IGQSGEL
-1057 ALRPLAKQSKQ
+1057 ALRPLVKQSTQ
-1068 LAEQIRQLN
+1068 LADQIRQL
-1077 HSLTT
+1077 SQFT
-1082 AHSID
+1082 SSESVD
-1087 IELSIN
+1087 IELQLNDIN
-1093 DVVLVGRIDSLYE
+1093 LVGRIDNLYG

-1117 RAKDRIILYLKWLCL
+1117 RAKDRISLYLQWLCL
-1132 CANVPKTGL
+1132 CATTDKSSLG
-1141 EQAYFIST
+1141 QAHFIST
-1149 DKLYSLPVIE
+1149 EKPYSLPVIDK
-1159 QQTALQQLAIW
+1159 QTALQQLTIW
-1170 LKHWQIGGDQILHFY
+1170 LDCWQLGCDQILHFY
-1185 PEAAWQWVKSQDIN
+1185 PEAAWQWVTSQDTN
-1199 KTLSTFKGNDFAKG
+1199 KTLNTFKGNDFAKG

-1225 DLTVCF
+1225 DLVECF
-1231 EAFSQS
+1231 EPFSQL
-1237 AEALLL
+1237 AETLLL
-1243 PLFELGE
+1243 PLVALEE
-1250 AE
+1250 NK

>member
-1 MPTTVQL
+1 
-8 RVLFV
+8 
-13 KLFST
+13 
-18 IHLITSYI
+18 
-26 DFINKY
+26 
-32 RLKNNFKIQDFD
+32 
-44 RLKPHILRFKKQTLF
+44 

-83 AGQERQGVSVFDSDQ
+83 AGCGLLGKGTSVFDSDQ

-136 YQQYIQNLPEQSAFT
+136 YQQHVENLPEQSAFT

-165 MLQQSEF
+165 MFNQPEF
-172 VSIEQ
+172 AAIEQ
-177 YLKDSQPLKLY
+177 YLSDSQPLKLY

-193 IADVYDQYLVYRPE
+193 IADVYDQYLVYRPD
-207 WIIHWEAGHNDL
+207 WILHWENGQNDL
-219 PDTSDLSIT
+219 PDTHDKSIC
-228 ESHPWQPVLWRA
+228 ESHPWQPILWRA
-240 LVTNSQNLGES
+240 LVTNSQTLGES

-257 LHQNLLEAL
+257 LHHTLLEAL
-266 HSSVNQQTEVE
+266 HRSSKQQTEANT
-277 SEKPLMVFGISA
+277 EKPLMVFGISA

-322 VDKKTQAKAR
+322 VDKKTQAKAH
-332 LKAVDSNVINNTALA
+332 LKAIDNEALANKSLA

-375 FDMQQQDYFVDIQ
+375 FDMQQQDYFVDSQ
-388 PECLLQHIQS
+388 PECLLQHIQC
-398 DVNHLQFRATAD
+398 DVNNLQFRATAD
-410 ELDASELLT
+410 ELDASELLS
-419 NGKNYPKVEIV
+419 NGKDYPKVEIAAT
-430 DSDRSLQIHACHS
+430 DSSMQIHACHS

-488 GAVDY
+488 GAVE
-493 KHSIPYAISDR
+493 HQLSIPYAISDR

-540 IQRKFAIDPQEFELI
+540 VQRKFAIDPQEFELL

-568 NDQDKQRWDLPA
+568 NEQDKQRWDLPA

-602 ELYQGDEDL
+602 ELYQGNQEL

-627 KCYQFTGA
+627 KCYQFTSA

-643 QQSQKIQNTQHKP
+643 QEP
-656 QNIQQK
+656 QNIQD
-662 VQGIQQK
+662 K
-669 VEQALELLAEL
+669 VEQTLELLSEL
-680 YEADETEQADMLI
+680 YETDETEQSDMLI

-703 HKHQYTQEIDQDIFV
+703 HKHQYIDDIDQDVFV
-718 SELQQNIQENG
+718 SELQQNIQETG

-817 KDNSPSA
+817 KDNSPLA

-837 QGFCLSGELDL
+837 QGFCLSGELGL
-848 DVDQTEK
+848 HVEETEK
-855 NLLTHLTTQHK
+855 NLLAHLTVKHK
-866 LQPFNQAYFE
+866 LQPFNQAYFNLNDE
-876 VKGKVEGEVKS
+876 TKSVDKGKLKGEIKGEIKS
-887 EIETEIKTEI
+887 EN
-897 KANEALTQN
+897 KADV
-906 KPESYLSFNQKQQA
+906 YFSFNQKQQT
-920 IAEQLQQPSQALMFN
+920 IAEQLQQPSQTMMFN
-935 ADRLTQPL
+935 IAPLAQTL
-943 EQSSQLE
+943 EQSTHLE
-950 LEAIIQF
+950 LDSLIQF

-963 AFFIQRWQT
+963 AFFVQRWQT

-977 GQQSSD
+977 GQQNSD
-983 EEPFSFDGLDRFTLN
+983 EEPFSFDGLDRYKLN
-998 ERLVQHSLGR
+998 ERLVQNSLAA
-1008 SFDNRSELESNAALD
+1008 SLDVNLVLEEKEVTEEDAETEKSSD
-1023 QATELKHVQ
+1023 Q
-1032 PDEIF
+1032 EIGLPNTIA
-1037 SLFNELRA
+1037 SLLNELRA

-1050 AGQSGDL
+1050 AGQSGEL
-1057 ALRPLAKQSKQ
+1057 ALRPLAKQSAQ
-1068 LAEQIRQLN
+1068 LAEQISKLN
-1077 HSLTT
+1077 QSLTP
-1082 AHSID
+1082 AQSVE
-1087 IELSIN
+1087 IELVIN
-1093 DVVLVGRIDSLYE
+1093 GVLLVGRVDSVYE
-1106 QNLILWRAGKL
+1106 QNLILWRGGKL
-1117 RAKDRIILYLKWLCL
+1117 RAKDRIALYLQWLCL
-1132 CANVPKTGL
+1132 CAGSSKTAPKAGL
-1141 EQAYFIST
+1141 NQAHFIST
-1149 DKLYSLPVIE
+1149 EKLYSLPVIE
-1159 QQTALQQLAIW
+1159 KQTALQQLAIW
-1170 LKHWQIGGDQILHFY
+1170 LENWQLGGDQILHFY
-1185 PEAAWQWVKSQDIN
+1185 PEAAWQWVTSQDPN
-1199 KTLSTFKGNDFAKG
+1199 KTLNTFKGNDFAAG
-1213 EGTEAHIQRVCP
+1213 EGTEAHINRVCP
-1225 DLTVCF
+1225 DLAAHF
-1231 EAFSQS
+1231 APFSQI
-1237 AEALLL
+1237 AEVLLI
-1243 PLFELGE
+1243 PLVELGD
-1250 AE
+1250 AK

>member
-1 MPTTVQL
+1 
-8 RVLFV
+8 
-13 KLFST
+13 
-18 IHLITSYI
+18 
-26 DFINKY
+26 
-32 RLKNNFKIQDFD
+32 
-44 RLKPHILRFKKQTLF
+44 
-59 MLYLVQSNKMECLA
+59 MECLA
-73 ESLISCLQET
+73 DSLINCLQET
-83 AGQERQGVSVFDSDQ
+83 AGQGVSVFDPDQ

-136 YQQYIQNLPEQSAFT
+136 YQQHIQHLPEQSAFT

-165 MLQQSEF
+165 LLEKPEF
-172 VSIEQ
+172 AAIEQ
-177 YLKDSQPLKLY
+177 YLSDSQPLKLY

-193 IADVYDQYLVYRPE
+193 IADVYDQYLVYRPD

-219 PDTSDLSIT
+219 PDTNDLSIC
-228 ESHPWQPVLWRA
+228 ESHPWQSILWRA
-240 LVTNSQNLGES
+240 LVTNSKDLGES

-257 LHQNLLEAL
+257 LHHTLLEAL
-266 HSSVNQQTEVE
+266 HNPVNQKSTSEA
-277 SEKPLMVFGISA
+277 EKPLMVFGISA

-294 LEVLSALAETRDVL
+294 LEVLSALAKTRDVM

-322 VDKKTQAKAR
+322 VDKKTQAKAQ
-332 LKAVDSNVINNTALA
+332 LKAIDNSELA
-347 GVEFLDIGNPLLA
+347 GVEFLDVGNPLLA

-366 RDYQDMLLG
+366 RDYQDMLLS
-375 FDMQQQDYFVDIQ
+375 FELQQQDYFVDNQ

-410 ELDASELLT
+410 ELSASELLS
-419 NGKNYPKVEIV
+419 NGESYPKVEIAA
-430 DSDRSLQIHACHS
+430 SDHSLKVHACHS

-488 GAVDY
+488 GAVD
-493 KHSIPYAISDR
+493 HHLAIPYAISDR

-540 IQRKFAIDPQEFELI
+540 VQRKFAIAPQEFELL

-568 NDQDKQRWDLPA
+568 NEHDKQRWDLPA

-602 ELYQGDEDL
+602 ELYQGDQDL

-617 IEGQQAVALG
+617 IEGQQAEAFG
-627 KCYQFTGA
+627 KGYQFTSA

-643 QQSQKIQNTQHKP
+643 QNQQSNQQSNQQNNQ
-656 QNIQQK
+656 QNIQH
-662 VQGIQQK
+662 K

-680 YEADETEQADMLI
+680 YDADETEQTDMLI

-703 HKHQYTQEIDQDIFV
+703 HSHQYTQHIDQDVFV

-800 LLSAREQL
+800 LLSAREYL
-808 YFSYQGFSQ
+808 YFSYHGFSQ
-817 KDNSPSA
+817 KDNSPLA

-837 QGFCLSGELDL
+837 QGFCLSGELGL
-848 DVDQTEK
+848 EVEKTEK
-855 NLLTHLTTQHK
+855 NLLAHVTLKHK
-866 LQPFNQAYFE
+866 LQPFHQAYFE
-876 VKGKVEGEVKS
+876 EKSRSTAEVKS
-887 EIETEIKTEI
+887 
-897 KANEALTQN
+897 
-906 KPESYLSFNQKQQA
+906 ESYLSFNQKQQA

-935 ADRLTQPL
+935 AEPLTQSL
-943 EQSSQLE
+943 EQSTQLE
-950 LEAIIQF
+950 LEAMIQF

-983 EEPFSFDGLDRFTLN
+983 EEPFSFDGLDRYKLN
-998 ERLVQHSLGR
+998 ERLVQHYLTTSLNGP
-1008 SFDNRSELESNAALD
+1008 SELVINEERLENVENVESVKSEESEEKGSLAN
-1023 QATELKHVQ
+1023 QEIEQ
-1032 PDEIF
+1032 PNTII
-1037 SLFNELRA
+1037 SLLNELRA

-1050 AGQSGDL
+1050 AGQSGEL
-1057 ALRPLAKQSKQ
+1057 ALRPLVKQSTQ
-1068 LAEQIRQLN
+1068 LAEHINDLN
-1077 HSLTT
+1077 TSLIP
-1082 AHSID
+1082 AQSVD
-1087 IELSIN
+1087 IELLVN
-1093 DVVLVGRIDSLYE
+1093 NVVLVGRVDSLYA

-1117 RAKDRIILYLKWLCL
+1117 RAKDRIALYLQWLCL
-1132 CANVPKTGL
+1132 CADVPKAGL
-1141 EQAYFIST
+1141 NQAYFIST
-1149 DKLYSLPVIE
+1149 EKLYSLPVIE
-1159 QQTALQQLAIW
+1159 KQTALQQLAIW
-1170 LKHWQIGGDQILHFY
+1170 LEHWQLGGDQILHFY
-1185 PEAAWQWVKSQDIN
+1185 PEAAWQWATSQEIN
-1199 KTLSTFKGNDFAKG
+1199 KTLSTFKGNDFAAG

-1225 DLTVCF
+1225 DLALRF
-1231 EAFSQS
+1231 EPFSQI

-1243 PLFELGE
+1243 PLVELGD
-1250 AE
+1250 AK

>member
-1 MPTTVQL
+1 
-8 RVLFV
+8 
-13 KLFST
+13 
-18 IHLITSYI
+18 
-26 DFINKY
+26 
-32 RLKNNFKIQDFD
+32 
-44 RLKPHILRFKKQTLF
+44 
-59 MLYLVQSNKMECLA
+59 MECLA
-73 ESLISCLQET
+73 DSLISCLQET
-83 AGQERQGVSVFDSDQ
+83 AGQGSSIFDSDQ

-136 YQQYIQNLPEQSAFT
+136 YQQHIQHLPEQSAFT
-151 KPNMTWKLMSILPT
+151 KANMTWKLMSILPT
-165 MLQQSEF
+165 VLEQAEF
-172 VSIEQ
+172 AAIEQ
-177 YLKDSQPLKLY
+177 YLNDSQPLKLY

-193 IADVYDQYLVYRPE
+193 IADVYDQYLVYRPD

-219 PDTSDLSIT
+219 PDTNDLSIC
-228 ESHPWQPVLWRA
+228 ESHPWQPILWRA
-240 LVTNSQNLGES
+240 LVTNSKDLGES

-257 LHQNLLEAL
+257 LHHTLLEAL
-266 HSSVNQQTEVE
+266 HDPVNQKSTAEA
-277 SEKPLMVFGISA
+277 EKPLMVFGISA

-322 VDKKTQAKAR
+322 VDKKTQAKAQ
-332 LKAVDSNVINNTALA
+332 LKAIDTSELA

-366 RDYQDMLLG
+366 RDYQDMLLS
-375 FDMQQQDYFVDIQ
+375 FELQQQDYFVDIH

-398 DVNHLQFRATAD
+398 DVNQLQFRATAD
-410 ELDASELLT
+410 ELDASELLS
-419 NGKNYPKVEIV
+419 NGKDYPKVEITPT
-430 DSDRSLQIHACHS
+430 DSSLQIHACHS

-488 GAVDY
+488 GAVE
-493 KHSIPYAISDR
+493 HHLAIPYAISDR

-540 IQRKFAIDPQEFELI
+540 VQRKFAIDPQEFELL

-568 NDQDKQRWDLPA
+568 NDHDKQRWDLPA

-602 ELYQGDEDL
+602 ELYQGDQDL

-627 KCYQFTGA
+627 KCYQFTSA

-643 QQSQKIQNTQHKP
+643 QNQQSNQQSNQQN
-656 QNIQQK
+656 
-662 VQGIQQK
+662 IQQK

-680 YEADETEQADMLI
+680 YDADETEQADMLI

-703 HKHQYTQEIDQDIFV
+703 HSHQYTQQIDQDVFV

-800 LLSAREQL
+800 VLSAREQL

-817 KDNSPSA
+817 KDNSPLA

-837 QGFCLSGELDL
+837 QGFCLSGELGL
-848 DVDQTEK
+848 DVEQTEK
-855 NLLTHLTTQHK
+855 NLLAHLTVKHK
-866 LQPFNQAYFE
+866 LQPFNQAYFK
-876 VKGKVEGEVKS
+876 VKGKVKS
-887 EIETEIKTEI
+887 QV
-897 KANEALTQN
+897 AQAHN
-906 KPESYLSFNQKQQA
+906 KPESYLSFNKKQQT

-935 ADRLTQPL
+935 AVPLTQSL
-943 EQSSQLE
+943 EQFTQLE
-950 LEAIIQF
+950 LEAMIQF

-983 EEPFSFDGLDRFTLN
+983 EEPFSFDGLDRYKLN
-998 ERLVQHSLGR
+998 ERLVQHSLATSLNGT
-1008 SFDNRSELESNAALD
+1008 SELVINEESVENVENVESVESVENVDSVDSVKSLESTDSLNSLD
-1023 QATELKHVQ
+1023 SVKSVVNEETKTLANQEIEQ
-1032 PDEIF
+1032 PNTII
-1037 SLFNELRA
+1037 SLLNELRA

-1050 AGQSGDL
+1050 AGQSGEL
-1057 ALRPLAKQSKQ
+1057 ALRPLVKQSTQLAKQ
-1068 LAEQIRQLN
+1068 INDLN
-1077 HSLTT
+1077 TSLIP
-1082 AHSID
+1082 AQSVD
-1087 IELSIN
+1087 IELLVN
-1093 DVVLVGRIDSLYE
+1093 NVVLFGRVDSLYA

-1117 RAKDRIILYLKWLCL
+1117 RAKDRIALYLQWLCL
-1132 CANVPKTGL
+1132 CADVPKAGL
-1141 EQAYFIST
+1141 NQAYFIST
-1149 DKLYSLPVIE
+1149 EKLYSLPVIE
-1159 QQTALQQLAIW
+1159 KQTALQQLAIW
-1170 LKHWQIGGDQILHFY
+1170 LKHWQLGGDQILHFY
-1185 PEAAWQWVKSQDIN
+1185 PEAAWQWATSQDIN
-1199 KTLSTFKGNDFAKG
+1199 KTLSTFKGNDFAPG

-1225 DLTVCF
+1225 DLTLRF
-1231 EAFSQS
+1231 EPFSQI

-1243 PLFELGE
+1243 PLVELGD
-1250 AE
+1250 AK

>member
-1 MPTTVQL
+1 VFL
-8 RVLFV
+8 SLHF
-13 KLFST
+13 L
-18 IHLITSYI
+18 
-26 DFINKY
+26 DKY
-32 RLKNNFKIQDFD
+32 MLKNNLRIKDFD
-44 RLKPHILRFKKQTLF
+44 RLKLYLHRIKKHTLF

-73 ESLISCLQET
+73 DSLISCLQET
-83 AGQERQGVSVFDSDQ
+83 AGCGLLGQGTSVFDSDQ

-136 YQQYIQNLPEQSAFT
+136 YQQHIQDLPEQSAFT

-165 MLQQSEF
+165 MFEQCEF
-172 VSIEQ
+172 AAIEQ
-177 YLKDSQPLKLY
+177 YLKGSQPLKLY

-193 IADVYDQYLVYRPE
+193 IADVYDQYLVYRPD

-219 PDTSDLSIT
+219 PDTNDLSIC
-228 ESHPWQPVLWRA
+228 ESHPWQPILWRA
-240 LVTNSQNLGES
+240 LVTNSQDLGES

-257 LHQNLLEAL
+257 LHHTLLAAL
-266 HSSVNQQTEVE
+266 HSSVNQQTEANTQ
-277 SEKPLMVFGISA
+277 KPLMVFGISA

-294 LEVLSALAETRDVL
+294 LEVLNALAETRDVL

-322 VDKKTQAKAR
+322 VDKKTQAKAQ
-332 LKAVDSNVINNTALA
+332 LKAIDNKALNNKELA

-375 FDMQQQDYFVDIQ
+375 FEMQQQDYFVDMQ

-398 DVNHLQFRATAD
+398 DVNHLQFRGTAD
-410 ELDASELLT
+410 ELNASELLS
-419 NGKNYPKVEIV
+419 NGIDYPKVEIA
-430 DSDRSLQIHACHS
+430 DSDSSLQIHACHS

-493 KHSIPYAISDR
+493 QLAIPYAISDR

-540 IQRKFAIDPQEFELI
+540 VQRKFAIEAQEFELI

-568 NDQDKQRWDLPA
+568 NDEDKQRWDLPA

-602 ELYQGDEDL
+602 ELYQGEQDL

-643 QQSQKIQNTQHKP
+643 QNSHNTEHKP
-656 QNIQQK
+656 QN
-662 VQGIQQK
+662 IQQK
-669 VEQALELLAEL
+669 VEQALELLAQL
-680 YEADETEQADMLI
+680 YDADETEQADMLI

-703 HKHQYTQEIDQDIFV
+703 HSHQYTQEIDQDVFV

-837 QGFCLSGELDL
+837 QGFCLAGELGL
-848 DVDQTEK
+848 DVEHTEK
-855 NLLTHLTTQHK
+855 NLLAHLTIKHK
-866 LQPFNQAYFE
+866 LQPFNQAYFDLTLNHN
-876 VKGKVEGEVKS
+876 KS
-887 EIETEIKTEI
+887 
-897 KANEALTQN
+897 
-906 KPESYLSFNQKQQA
+906 ESYLSFNKKQQA

-935 ADRLTQPL
+935 TEPLTQSL
-943 EQSSQLE
+943 EQSTQLE
-950 LEAIIQF
+950 LEAMISF

-983 EEPFSFDGLDRFTLN
+983 EEPFSFDGLDRYTLN
-998 ERLVQHSLGR
+998 ERLIQHSLNK
-1008 SFDNRSELESNAALD
+1008 SLIASSELLNNEEGEAGEEID
-1023 QATELKHVQ
+1023 QVSELPHDQ
-1032 PDEIF
+1032 PNTII
-1037 SLFNELRA
+1037 SLLNELRA

-1050 AGQSGDL
+1050 AGQSGEL
-1057 ALRPLAKQSKQ
+1057 ALRPLAKQSTQ
-1068 LAEQIRQLN
+1068 LAKQISDLNQSHATAQRVDIQLP
-1077 HSLTT
+1077 
-1082 AHSID
+1082 
-1087 IELSIN
+1087 IN
-1093 DVVLVGRIDSLYE
+1093 DVVLVGRVDSLYAE
-1106 QNLILWRAGKL
+1106 NLILWRAGKL
-1117 RAKDRIILYLKWLCL
+1117 RAKDRIALYLQWLCL
-1132 CANVPKTGL
+1132 CANTTTVSPKIGL
-1141 EQAYFIST
+1141 DQAHFIST
-1149 DKLYSLPVIE
+1149 EKLYSLPVIE
-1159 QQTALQQLAIW
+1159 QQTALQHLAVW
-1170 LKHWQIGGDQILHFY
+1170 LEYWQRGGDQLLHFY
-1185 PEAAWQWVKSQDIN
+1185 PEAAWQWVTSQDIN
-1199 KTLSTFKGNDFAKG
+1199 KTLSTFKGNDFAAG

-1225 DLTVCF
+1225 DLAECF
-1231 EAFSQS
+1231 DAFSQI

-1243 PLFELGE
+1243 PLVELGD
-1250 AE
+1250 AK

>member
-1 MPTTVQL
+1 
-8 RVLFV
+8 
-13 KLFST
+13 
-18 IHLITSYI
+18 
-26 DFINKY
+26 
-32 RLKNNFKIQDFD
+32 
-44 RLKPHILRFKKQTLF
+44 
-59 MLYLVQSNKMECLA
+59 MECLA

-83 AGQERQGVSVFDSDQ
+83 AGSESLGQSASVFDSDQ

-136 YQQYIQNLPEQSAFT
+136 YQQHVDNLPEQSAFT

-165 MLQQSEF
+165 MFEQPEF
-172 VSIEQ
+172 AAIEQ
-177 YLKDSQPLKLY
+177 YLSDSQPLKLY

-193 IADVYDQYLVYRPE
+193 IADVYDQYLVYRPD
-207 WIIHWEAGHNDL
+207 WILHWEDGQNDL
-219 PDTSDLSIT
+219 ASDLSDSNDASICA
-228 ESHPWQPVLWRA
+228 SHPWQPILWRA
-240 LVTNSQNLGES
+240 LVTHSQTLGES

-257 LHQNLLEAL
+257 LHHSLLEAL
-266 HSSVNQQTEVE
+266 HNPLNKESQENQVNAL
-277 SEKPLMVFGISA
+277 KPLMVFGISA

-322 VDKKTQAKAR
+322 VDKKTQVKAQ
-332 LKAVDSNVINNTALA
+332 LKAQTQAMDNKALA
-347 GVEFLDIGNPLLA
+347 NGVSTGVEFLDIGNPLLA

-375 FDMQQQDYFVDIQ
+375 FEMQQQDYFVDSK
-388 PECLLQHIQS
+388 PECMLQHIQS
-398 DVNHLQFRATAD
+398 DVNNLQFRGTAD
-410 ELDASELLT
+410 ELNASELLS
-419 NGKNYPKVEIV
+419 NGNAYPKVEITV
-430 DSDRSLQIHACHS
+430 SDNSLQIHACHS

-488 GAVDY
+488 GAVD
-493 KHSIPYAISDR
+493 HQLAIPYAISDR
-504 NVGQVSP
+504 NVGEVSP
-511 LLSSFLQLMKL
+511 LLNSFLQLMKL

-540 IQRKFAIDPQEFELI
+540 VQRKFAIEAQEFELL

-568 NDQDKQRWDLPA
+568 NEQDKQRWDLPA

-602 ELYQGDEDL
+602 ELYQGHQDL

-627 KCYQFTGA
+627 KCYQFTGV

-643 QQSQKIQNTQHKP
+643 QQSH
-656 QNIQQK
+656 NIK
-662 VQGIQQK
+662 HK
-669 VEQALELLAEL
+669 VEIALALLSEL
-680 YEADETEQADMLI
+680 YDADESEQSDMQI

-703 HKHQYTQEIDQDIFV
+703 HSHQFTDEIDQDVFV

-817 KDNSPSA
+817 KDNSPLA

-837 QGFCLSGELDL
+837 QGFCLSGELGLCVED
-848 DVDQTEK
+848 TEK
-855 NLLTHLTTQHK
+855 NLLEHLTIKHK
-866 LQPFNQAYFE
+866 LQPFNRAYFE
-876 VKGKVEGEVKS
+876 DKTVAKS
-887 EIETEIKTEI
+887 EIRGG
-897 KANEALTQN
+897 
-906 KPESYLSFNQKQQA
+906 SYLSFNQKQQA
-920 IAEQLQQPSQALMFN
+920 IAEQVQHPSQGMMFN
-935 ADRLTQPL
+935 LAPLTQSL
-943 EQSSQLE
+943 EQSTQIE
-950 LEAIIQF
+950 LDVLIQF

-963 AFFIQRWQT
+963 VFFIQRWQT

-977 GQQSSD
+977 GQQNSD
-983 EEPFSFDGLDRFTLN
+983 EEPFSFDGLDRFKLN
-998 ERLVQHSLGR
+998 ERLVQHSLGMGLNEALVVEKGR
-1008 SFDNRSELESNAALD
+1008 EPEKTAAQEIEQSN
-1023 QATELKHVQ
+1023 T
-1032 PDEIF
+1032 IF
-1037 SLFNELRA
+1037 SLLNELRA

-1050 AGQSGDL
+1050 AGQSGEL
-1057 ALRPLAKQSKQ
+1057 ALRPLVKQSTQLAKQISNLNAS
-1068 LAEQIRQLN
+1068 LA
-1077 HSLTT
+1077 T
-1082 AHSID
+1082 AQSVD
-1087 IELSIN
+1087 VELLVN
-1093 DVVLVGRIDSLYE
+1093 NVLLVGRVDSVYE

-1117 RAKDRIILYLKWLCL
+1117 RAKDRIALYLQWLCL
-1132 CANVPKTGL
+1132 CAGSSKTAPQTGL
-1141 EQAYFIST
+1141 NQAYFIST
-1149 DKLYSLPVIE
+1149 EKLYSLPVIE
-1159 QQTALQQLAIW
+1159 KQAALQHLTVW
-1170 LKHWQIGGDQILHFY
+1170 LENWQCGGDQILHFY
-1185 PEAAWQWVKSQDIN
+1185 PESAWQWVTSQDIN
-1199 KTLSTFKGNDFAKG
+1199 KTLSTFKGNDFAEG

-1225 DLTVCF
+1225 DLSVHF
-1231 EAFSQS
+1231 EAFTQL
-1237 AEALLL
+1237 AEELLL
-1243 PLFELGE
+1243 PLVELGE
-1250 AE
+1250 AK

>member
-1 MPTTVQL
+1 
-8 RVLFV
+8 
-13 KLFST
+13 
-18 IHLITSYI
+18 
-26 DFINKY
+26 
-32 RLKNNFKIQDFD
+32 
-44 RLKPHILRFKKQTLF
+44 
-59 MLYLVQSNKMECLA
+59 MECLA

-83 AGQERQGVSVFDSDQ
+83 AGQGASVFDSDQ

-136 YQQYIQNLPEQSAFT
+136 YQQHVENLPEQSAFT
-151 KPNMTWKLMSILPT
+151 KPNMTWKLMSILPS
-165 MLQQSEF
+165 MLEQPEF
-172 VSIEQ
+172 ASIEQ
-177 YLKDSQPLKLY
+177 YLSDSQPLKLY

-193 IADVYDQYLVYRPE
+193 IADVYDQYLVYRPN
-207 WIIHWEAGHNDL
+207 WILHWEDGQNDL
-219 PDTSDLSIT
+219 PDTNDLSIC
-228 ESHPWQPVLWRA
+228 ESHPWQPILWRA
-240 LVTNSQNLGES
+240 LVTNSQDLGES

-257 LHQNLLEAL
+257 LHHTLLEAL
-266 HSSVNQQTEVE
+266 HSYNNQQTEAIT
-277 SEKPLMVFGISA
+277 EKPLMVFGISA

-322 VDKKTQAKAR
+322 VDKKTQAKAQ
-332 LKAVDSNVINNTALA
+332 LKAIDNKALA
-347 GVEFLDIGNPLLA
+347 TNKELAGIEFLDIGNPLLA

-375 FDMQQQDYFVDIQ
+375 FEMQQQDYFVDTQ
-388 PECLLQHIQS
+388 SECLLQHIQC
-398 DVNHLQFRATAD
+398 DVYNLQFRATAD
-410 ELDASELLT
+410 ELDASELLS
-419 NGKNYPKVEIV
+419 NGKDYPKVEITAT
-430 DSDRSLQIHACHS
+430 DSSMQIHACHS

-477 ATYAP
+477 AIYAP

-488 GAVDY
+488 GAVDQQLA
-493 KHSIPYAISDR
+493 IPYAISDR

-540 IQRKFAIDPQEFELI
+540 VQRKFAIDPQEFELL

-568 NDQDKQRWDLPA
+568 NEQDKQRWDLPA

-602 ELYQGDEDL
+602 ELYQGNQEL
-611 ISAYAD
+611 ISAYVD

-627 KCYQFTGA
+627 KCYQFTSA

-643 QQSQKIQNTQHKP
+643 QES
-656 QNIQQK
+656 QNIQK
-662 VQGIQQK
+662 K
-669 VEQALELLAEL
+669 VEQALELLSEL
-680 YEADETEQADMLI
+680 YDADETEQSDMLI

-703 HKHQYTQEIDQDIFV
+703 HSHQYTNEIDQDVFV
-718 SELQQNIQENG
+718 SELQQNIQETG

-817 KDNSPSA
+817 KDNSPLA

-837 QGFCLSGELDL
+837 QGFCLSGELGL
-848 DVDQTEK
+848 QVEETEK
-855 NLLTHLTTQHK
+855 NLLAHLTIKHK

-876 VKGKVEGEVKS
+876 IKSEIKSEIKGEVKG
-887 EIETEIKTEI
+887 EVKD
-897 KANEALTQN
+897 A
-906 KPESYLSFNQKQQA
+906 SYLSFNQKQHA
-920 IAEQLQQPSQALMFN
+920 IAEQLQQPSQAMMFN
-935 ADRLTQPL
+935 IAPLTQSL
-943 EQSSQLE
+943 EQSTQLE
-950 LEAIIQF
+950 LDSLIQF

-963 AFFIQRWQT
+963 AFFVQRWQT

-983 EEPFSFDGLDRFTLN
+983 EEPFSFDGLDRFKLN
-998 ERLVQHSLGR
+998 ERLVQHSLGM
-1008 SFDNRSELESNAALD
+1008 SLNDTLAIQEGLE
-1023 QATELKHVQ
+1023 TETSLNDVTQLQDEQ
-1032 PDEIF
+1032 PNTIID
-1037 SLFNELRA
+1037 LLNELRA

-1050 AGQSGDL
+1050 TGQSGEL
-1057 ALRPLAKQSKQ
+1057 ALRPLVKQSTQ
-1068 LAEQIRQLN
+1068 LAEQISKLN
-1077 HSLTT
+1077 QSLIT
-1082 AHSID
+1082 AQSVD
-1087 IELSIN
+1087 IELVIN
-1093 DVVLVGRIDSLYE
+1093 GVVLVGRVDSVYE

-1117 RAKDRIILYLKWLCL
+1117 RAKDRIALYLQWLCL
-1132 CANVPKTGL
+1132 CAGSSKTAPEAGL
-1141 EQAYFIST
+1141 NQAHFIST
-1149 DKLYSLPVIE
+1149 EKLYSLPVIE
-1159 QQTALQQLAIW
+1159 KQTALQQLAIW
-1170 LKHWQIGGDQILHFY
+1170 LEHWQRGGDQILHFY
-1185 PEAAWQWVKSQDIN
+1185 PEAAWQWVTTQDLN
-1199 KTLSTFKGNDFAKG
+1199 KTLNTFKGNDFAAG
-1213 EGTEAHIQRVCP
+1213 EGNEAHINRVCP
-1225 DLTVCF
+1225 DLAAHF
-1231 EAFSQS
+1231 ETFTQIADK
-1237 AEALLL
+1237 LLL
-1243 PLFELGE
+1243 PLIELGD
-1250 AE
+1250 AK

>member
-1 MPTTVQL
+1 
-8 RVLFV
+8 
-13 KLFST
+13 
-18 IHLITSYI
+18 
-26 DFINKY
+26 
-32 RLKNNFKIQDFD
+32 
-44 RLKPHILRFKKQTLF
+44 
-59 MLYLVQSNKMECLA
+59 MECLA
-73 ESLISCLQET
+73 DSLISCLQDT
-83 AGQERQGVSVFDSDQ
+83 AGQGVSVFDADQ

-136 YQQYIQNLPEQSAFT
+136 YQQHIQDLPEQSAFT

-165 MLQQSEF
+165 MLQHSEF
-172 VSIEQ
+172 AAIEQ

-193 IADVYDQYLVYRPE
+193 IADVYDQYLVYRPD

-219 PDTSDLSIT
+219 PDTNDVSIC
-228 ESHPWQPVLWRA
+228 ESHPWQPILWRA
-240 LVTNSQNLGES
+240 LVTNSQDLGES

-257 LHQNLLEAL
+257 LHHTLLEAL
-266 HSSVNQQTEVE
+266 HNPVNQQNTAEV
-277 SEKPLMVFGISA
+277 EKPLMVFGISA

-322 VDKKTQAKAR
+322 VDKKTQAKAQ
-332 LKAVDSNVINNTALA
+332 LKAIDSSELA

-366 RDYQDMLLG
+366 RDYQDMLLS
-375 FDMQQQDYFVDIQ
+375 FELQQQDYFVDIH

-410 ELDASELLT
+410 ELDASELLS
-419 NGKNYPKVEIV
+419 NGLDYPKVEITPT
-430 DSDRSLQIHACHS
+430 DGSLQIHACHS

-460 DNPDWHPG
+460 DNPGWHPG

-488 GAVDY
+488 GAVD
-493 KHSIPYAISDR
+493 HQLAIPYAISDR

-540 IQRKFAIDPQEFELI
+540 VQRKFAIDPQEFELL
-555 QHWLTDAGVRWGW
+555 QHWLTDAGIRWGW
-568 NDQDKQRWDLPA
+568 NDHDKQRWDLPA

-602 ELYQGDEDL
+602 ELYQGDQDL

-627 KCYQFTGA
+627 KCYQFTSV

-643 QQSQKIQNTQHKP
+643 QDQQSHQQN
-656 QNIQQK
+656 
-662 VQGIQQK
+662 IQQK

-680 YEADETEQADMLI
+680 YDADETEQADMLI

-703 HKHQYTQEIDQDIFV
+703 HSHQYTQHLDQDVFV

-817 KDNSPSA
+817 KDNSPLA

-837 QGFCLSGELDL
+837 QGFCLSGELSL

-855 NLLTHLTTQHK
+855 NLLAHLTIKHK
-866 LQPFNQAYFE
+866 LQPFNQAYFKVKCE
-876 VKGKVEGEVKS
+876 VKGEAKS
-887 EIETEIKTEI
+887 DVAQIH
-897 KANEALTQN
+897 NE
-906 KPESYLSFNQKQQA
+906 PESYLSFNKKQQA

-935 ADRLTQPL
+935 AEPLTQSL
-943 EQSSQLE
+943 DQTTQFE
-950 LEAIIQF
+950 LETMIQF

-983 EEPFSFDGLDRFTLN
+983 EEPFSFDGLDRFKLN
-998 ERLVQHSLGR
+998 ERLVQHSLGK
-1008 SFDNRSELESNAALD
+1008 SLNGSPEIVSN
-1023 QATELKHVQ
+1023 EEHVETDTSAHQEIEQ
-1032 PDEIF
+1032 PNTIIN
-1037 SLFNELRA
+1037 LLNELRA

-1050 AGQSGDL
+1050 AGQSGEI
-1057 ALRPLAKQSKQ
+1057 ALRPLAKQSTK
-1068 LAEQIRQLN
+1068 LAEQIRDLN
-1077 HSLTT
+1077 TSLTT
-1082 AHSID
+1082 AQSVD

-1093 DVVLVGRIDSLYE
+1093 DVILVGRVDNLYE

-1117 RAKDRIILYLKWLCL
+1117 RAKDRIALYLQWLCL
-1132 CANVPKTGL
+1132 CAEAPKSGL
-1141 EQAYFIST
+1141 NQAHFIST
-1149 DKLYSLPVIE
+1149 EKLYSLPVIE
-1159 QQTALQQLAIW
+1159 KQTALQHLVIW
-1170 LKHWQIGGDQILHFY
+1170 FEYWQIGGDKILHFY
-1185 PEAAWQWVKSQDIN
+1185 PEAAWQWVTSQDIN
-1199 KTLSTFKGNDFAKG
+1199 KTLSTFKGNAFASG
-1213 EGTEAHIQRVCP
+1213 EGTEAHIQRVCS
-1225 DLTVCF
+1225 DLTERF
-1231 EAFSQS
+1231 ELFSQIS
-1237 AEALLL
+1237 EALLL
-1243 PLFELGE
+1243 PLVELGD
-1250 AE
+1250 AK

>member
-1 MPTTVQL
+1 
-8 RVLFV
+8 
-13 KLFST
+13 
-18 IHLITSYI
+18 
-26 DFINKY
+26 
-32 RLKNNFKIQDFD
+32 
-44 RLKPHILRFKKQTLF
+44 
-59 MLYLVQSNKMECLA
+59 MECLA
-73 ESLISCLQET
+73 DSLISCLQET
-83 AGQERQGVSVFDSDQ
+83 AGCGPLGQGSSIFDSDQ

-136 YQQYIQNLPEQSAFT
+136 YQQHIQHLPEQSAFT

-165 MLQQSEF
+165 MLEQPQF
-172 VSIEQ
+172 AAIEQ

-193 IADVYDQYLVYRPE
+193 IADVYDQYLVYRPD

-219 PDTSDLSIT
+219 PDTNDLSIC
-228 ESHPWQPVLWRA
+228 ESHPWQPILWRA
-240 LVTNSQNLGES
+240 LVTNSKDLGES

-257 LHQNLLEAL
+257 LHHTLLEAL
-266 HSSVNQQTEVE
+266 HNPVNQKSSAEA
-277 SEKPLMVFGISA
+277 EKPLMVFGISA

-322 VDKKTQAKAR
+322 VDKKTQAKAQ
-332 LKAVDSNVINNTALA
+332 LKAIDNSELA

-366 RDYQDMLLG
+366 RDYQDMLLS
-375 FDMQQQDYFVDIQ
+375 FELQQQDYFVDIH

-398 DVNHLQFRATAD
+398 DVNQLQFRATAD
-410 ELDASELLT
+410 ELDASELLS
-419 NGKNYPKVEIV
+419 NGKDYPKVEITPT
-430 DSDRSLQIHACHS
+430 DSSLQIHACHS

-488 GAVDY
+488 GAVDP
-493 KHSIPYAISDR
+493 HLAIPYAISDR

-540 IQRKFAIDPQEFELI
+540 VQRKFAIDPQEFELL

-568 NDQDKQRWDLPA
+568 NDHDKQRWDLPA

-602 ELYQGDEDL
+602 ELYQGDQDL

-627 KCYQFTGA
+627 KCYQFTSA

-643 QQSQKIQNTQHKP
+643 QDQQNNQQSNQQSNQQN
-656 QNIQQK
+656 
-662 VQGIQQK
+662 IQQK

-680 YEADETEQADMLI
+680 YDADETEQADMLI

-703 HKHQYTQEIDQDIFV
+703 HSHQYTQQIDQDVFV

-800 LLSAREQL
+800 VLSAREQL

-817 KDNSPSA
+817 KDNSPLA

-837 QGFCLSGELDL
+837 QGFCLSGELGL
-848 DVDQTEK
+848 DVEQTEK
-855 NLLTHLTTQHK
+855 NLLAHLTIKHK
-866 LQPFNQAYFE
+866 LQPFNQAYFK
-876 VKGKVEGEVKS
+876 VKGKDKS
-887 EIETEIKTEI
+887 EV
-897 KANEALTQN
+897 AQAHN
-906 KPESYLSFNQKQQA
+906 KPESYLSFNKKQQA
-920 IAEQLQQPSQALMFN
+920 IAEQLQQRPQALMFN
-935 ADRLTQPL
+935 ADPLTQSL
-943 EQSSQLE
+943 EQSTQLE
-950 LEAIIQF
+950 LEAMIQF

-983 EEPFSFDGLDRFTLN
+983 EEPFSFDGLDRYKLN
-998 ERLVQHSLGR
+998 ERLVQHSLAT
-1008 SFDNRSELESNAALD
+1008 SLKDTSELVINEESVESLD
-1023 QATELKHVQ
+1023 SVKSVVNEETITLANQEIEQ
-1032 PDEIF
+1032 PNTII
-1037 SLFNELRA
+1037 SLLNELRA

-1050 AGQSGDL
+1050 AGQSGEL
-1057 ALRPLAKQSKQ
+1057 ALRPLVKQSTQ
-1068 LAEQIRQLN
+1068 LAEQINDLN
-1077 HSLTT
+1077 TSLTP
-1082 AHSID
+1082 AQSVD
-1087 IELSIN
+1087 IELLVN
-1093 DVVLVGRIDSLYE
+1093 NVVLVGRVDSLYA

-1117 RAKDRIILYLKWLCL
+1117 RAKDRIALYLQWLCL
-1132 CANVPKTGL
+1132 CADAPKVGL
-1141 EQAYFIST
+1141 NQAHFIST
-1149 DKLYSLPVIE
+1149 EKLYSLPVIE
-1159 QQTALQQLAIW
+1159 KQTALQQLAIW
-1170 LKHWQIGGDQILHFY
+1170 LEHWQLGGDQVLHFY
-1185 PEAAWQWVKSQDIN
+1185 PEAAWQWATSQDIN
-1199 KTLSTFKGNDFAKG
+1199 KTLSTFKGNDFAAG

-1225 DLTVCF
+1225 DLTLRF
-1231 EAFSQS
+1231 EPFSQI

-1243 PLFELGE
+1243 PLVELGD
-1250 AE
+1250 AK

>member
-1 MPTTVQL
+1 
-8 RVLFV
+8 
-13 KLFST
+13 
-18 IHLITSYI
+18 
-26 DFINKY
+26 
-32 RLKNNFKIQDFD
+32 
-44 RLKPHILRFKKQTLF
+44 

-83 AGQERQGVSVFDSDQ
+83 AGQGSSVFDSDQ

-136 YQQYIQNLPEQSAFT
+136 YQQHIQDLPDQSAFT
-151 KPNMTWKLMSILPT
+151 KPNMSWKLMSILPT
-165 MLQQSEF
+165 MLEQTEF
-172 VSIEQ
+172 AAIKQ
-177 YLKDSQPLKLY
+177 YLSDSQPLKLY

-193 IADVYDQYLVYRPE
+193 IADVYDQYLVYRPD
-207 WIIHWEAGHNDL
+207 WIIHWEAGHNDI
-219 PDTSDLSIT
+219 PGDLSDSNDKSIC
-228 ESHPWQPVLWRA
+228 ESHPWQPILWRA
-240 LVTNSQNLGES
+240 LVATSEALGES

-257 LHQNLLEAL
+257 LHHTLLEAL
-266 HSSVNQQTEVE
+266 HNPVNREREANT
-277 SEKPLMVFGISA
+277 EKPLMVFGISA

-322 VDKKTQAKAR
+322 VDKKTQAKAQ
-332 LKAVDSNVINNTALA
+332 LKAIDNTELA

-375 FDMQQQDYFVDIQ
+375 LDLQQQDCFIDIQ

-398 DVNHLQFRATAD
+398 DVNNLQFRATAD
-410 ELDASELLT
+410 ELDANELLS
-419 NGKNYPKVEIV
+419 NGKTYPKVEIAAA
-430 DSDRSLQIHACHS
+430 DHSLQVHACHS

-488 GAVDY
+488 GAVDH
-493 KHSIPYAISDR
+493 KLAIPYAISDR

-540 IQRKFAIDPQEFELI
+540 VQRKFAIDPQEFELL

-568 NDQDKQRWDLPA
+568 NEQDKQRWDLPA

-588 GLQRLLAGYAMAST
+588 GLQRMLAGYAMAST
-602 ELYQGDEDL
+602 ELYQGEQEL

-643 QQSQKIQNTQHKP
+643 QQSQN
-656 QNIQQK
+656 
-662 VQGIQQK
+662 IQQK
-669 VEQALELLAEL
+669 VEQSLELLSEL
-680 YEADETEQADMLI
+680 YDADETEQSDMLI

-703 HKHQYTQEIDQDIFV
+703 HSQQYNDEIDQDVFV
-718 SELQQNIQENG
+718 SELQQNIQETG

-817 KDNSPSA
+817 KDNSPMA
-824 PSILLSELMEYCQ
+824 PSILLSELLEYCQ
-837 QGFCLSGELDL
+837 QGFCLNGELGLQVED
-848 DVDQTEK
+848 TEA
-855 NLLTHLTTQHK
+855 NLLAHLTAKHK

-876 VKGKVEGEVKS
+876 TAV
-887 EIETEIKTEI
+887 
-897 KANEALTQN
+897 ADN
-906 KPESYLSFNQKQQA
+906 KPESFLSFNQKQQD
-920 IAEQLQQPSQALMFN
+920 IAEQLQQASQALKFN
-935 ADRLTQPL
+935 SAPLTQSL
-943 EQSSQLE
+943 EQSTQLE
-950 LEAIIQF
+950 LETLIQF

-977 GQQSSD
+977 GQQNSD
-983 EEPFSFDGLDRFTLN
+983 EEPFAFDGLDRYQVN
-998 ERLVQHSLGR
+998 ERLVQHTLAMALSEDPDIAAAQLDEQQNI
-1008 SFDNRSELESNAALD
+1008 SFGLLN
-1023 QATELKHVQ
+1023 K
-1032 PDEIF
+1032 
-1037 SLFNELRA
+1037 LRA

-1050 AGQSGDL
+1050 VGQTGEL
-1057 ALRPLAKQSKQ
+1057 ALRPLNKQSRDLAQQITQ
-1068 LAEQIRQLN
+1068 LSQ
-1077 HSLTT
+1077 
-1082 AHSID
+1082 SINTSQSVD
-1087 IELSIN
+1087 IELRFDDIT
-1093 DVVLVGRIDSLYE
+1093 LLGRVANLYG
-1106 QNLILWRAGKL
+1106 QDLILWRTGKL
-1117 RAKDRIILYLKWLCL
+1117 RAKDRIALYLQWLCL
-1132 CANVPKTGL
+1132 CANGCKTGL
-1141 EQAYFIST
+1141 KQAHFISV
-1149 DKLYSLPVIE
+1149 DKLYSLPVVE
-1159 QQTALQQLAIW
+1159 KQDAKQQLSIW
-1170 LKHWQIGGDQILHFY
+1170 LEHWHRGVDQILHFY
-1185 PEAAWQWVKSQDIN
+1185 PEAAWQWVSSQDIN
-1199 KTLSTFKGNDFAKG
+1199 KTLSTFIGNDFAAG
-1213 EGTEAHIQRVCP
+1213 EGGEAHIQRVCP
-1225 DLTVCF
+1225 DLAEHF
-1231 EAFSQS
+1231 ESFSQI
-1237 AEALLL
+1237 AEVLLL
-1243 PLFELGE
+1243 PLVTLGE
-1250 AE
+1250 AK

>member
-1 MPTTVQL
+1 
-8 RVLFV
+8 
-13 KLFST
+13 
-18 IHLITSYI
+18 
-26 DFINKY
+26 
-32 RLKNNFKIQDFD
+32 
-44 RLKPHILRFKKQTLF
+44 

-73 ESLISCLQET
+73 DSLISCLQAS
-83 AGQERQGVSVFDSDQ
+83 AGKKGQGVSIFDADQ

-108 WLKIQIAEKL
+108 WLKIQIAEKV

-136 YQQYIQNLPEQSAFT
+136 YQQHIQGLPEQSAFT
-151 KPNMTWKLMSILPT
+151 KPNMTWKLMTILPT
-165 MLQQSEF
+165 MLQQPEF
-172 VSIEQ
+172 AAIEQ

-193 IADVYDQYLVYRPE
+193 IADVYDQYLVYRPD
-207 WIIHWEAGHNDL
+207 WIIHWEAGHHDL
-219 PDTSDLSIT
+219 PDTTDSSIC
-228 ESHPWQPVLWRA
+228 ESHPWQPILWRA
-240 LVTNSQNLGES
+240 LVTNSKELGES

-257 LHQNLLEAL
+257 LHHTLLEAL
-266 HSSVNQQTEVE
+266 HGSVNQQTDVE
-277 SEKPLMVFGISA
+277 TEKPLMVFGISA
-289 MPMQQ
+289 MPMQH
-294 LEVLSALAETRDVL
+294 LEVLSALSETRDVL

-322 VDKKTQAKAR
+322 VDKKTQAKAQ
-332 LKAVDSNVINNTALA
+332 LKAIDNKKTDDSELA
-347 GVEFLDIGNPLLA
+347 GVEFLDIGNPLLS

-375 FDMQQQDYFVDIQ
+375 FELQQQDYFVDIQ

-410 ELDASELLT
+410 TLDANELLS
-419 NGKNYPKVEIV
+419 NGKDYPKVEIT

-477 ATYAP
+477 AAYAP

-488 GAVDY
+488 GAVDN

-568 NDQDKQRWDLPA
+568 NDDDKQRWDLPA

-588 GLQRLLAGYAMAST
+588 GLQRLLAGYAMASSN
-602 ELYQGDEDL
+602 LYQGEQDL

-627 KCYQFTGA
+627 KCYQFTSA

-643 QQSQKIQNTQHKP
+643 QQSQKNQENSQEKNQETAQN
-656 QNIQQK
+656 
-662 VQGIQQK
+662 IQQK

-703 HKHQYTQEIDQDIFV
+703 HRYQHTQKVDQDIFV

-729 VGQRFLAGYVNFCT
+729 VGQRFLAGYINFCT

-837 QGFCLSGELDL
+837 QGFCLSGELGLNVED
-848 DVDQTEK
+848 TEK
-855 NLLTHLTTQHK
+855 NLLAHLTTKHK
-866 LQPFNQAYFE
+866 LQPFDQAYFTVTSDATSEVVSEVISEVISEATSEVVSDVNKDVRVDAE
-876 VKGKVEGEVKS
+876 VKIKDEVRVAEVQTQKRP
-887 EIETEIKTEI
+887 EIC
-897 KANEALTQN
+897 
-906 KPESYLSFNQKQQA
+906 LSFNQKQHA
-920 IAEQLQQPSQALMFN
+920 IAEQLQHPSRALIFN
-935 ADRLTQPL
+935 ANRLAESL
-943 EQSSQLE
+943 EQPAQLE
-950 LEAIIQF
+950 LEAMIQF

-963 AFFIQRWQT
+963 AFFMQRWQT

-983 EEPFSFDGLDRFTLN
+983 EEPFSFDGLNKYQLN
-998 ERLVQHSLGR
+998 QRMIQHSLDMNLDA
-1008 SFDNRSELESNAALD
+1008 SLEMMDSDDASAKNKTSPLAL
-1023 QATELKHVQ
+1023 AIEPPYEVFGL
-1032 PDEIF
+1032 
-1037 SLFNELRA
+1037 LNELRA

-1050 AGQSGDL
+1050 TGQSGEL

-1068 LAEQIRQLN
+1068 LVEQIRQYN
-1077 HSLTT
+1077 QSLSTK
-1082 AHSID
+1082 SVD
-1087 IELSIN
+1087 IALFISG
-1093 DVVLVGRIDSLYE
+1093 VTLVGRVDSLYE
-1106 QNLILWRAGKL
+1106 QNLILWRAGRL
-1117 RAKDRIILYLKWLCL
+1117 RAKDRIALYLQWLCL
-1132 CANVPKTGL
+1132 CANSSTAASQCRL
-1141 EQAYFIST
+1141 NQAHFVST

-1159 QQTALQQLAIW
+1159 QQAALQQLAIW
-1170 LKHWQIGGDQILHFY
+1170 LEYWQLGGDQILHFY
-1185 PEAAWQWVKSQDIN
+1185 PEAAWQWVTSQDMN
-1199 KTLSTFKGNDFAKG
+1199 KTLNTFKGNDFAAG

-1225 DLTVCF
+1225 DLTERF
-1231 EAFSQS
+1231 ELFRQV
-1237 AEALLL
+1237 AETLLL
-1243 PLFELGE
+1243 PLIALGDSE
-1250 AE
+1250 

>member
-1 MPTTVQL
+1 
-8 RVLFV
+8 
-13 KLFST
+13 
-18 IHLITSYI
+18 
-26 DFINKY
+26 
-32 RLKNNFKIQDFD
+32 
-44 RLKPHILRFKKQTLF
+44 

-83 AGQERQGVSVFDSDQ
+83 AGQGVSVFDADQ

-136 YQQYIQNLPEQSAFT
+136 YQQHVANLPEQSAFT
-151 KPNMTWKLMSILPT
+151 KSNMTWKLMSILPT
-165 MLQQSEF
+165 MLEQAEF
-172 VSIEQ
+172 AAIEQ
-177 YLKDSQPLKLY
+177 YLADSQPLKLY

-193 IADVYDQYLVYRPE
+193 IADVYDQYLVYRPD
-207 WIIHWEAGHNDL
+207 WIIHWEAGQNDL
-219 PDTSDLSIT
+219 PGDLSDNNDKSIC
-228 ESHPWQPVLWRA
+228 ESHPWQPILWRA
-240 LVTNSQNLGES
+240 LVTHSEVLGES

-257 LHQNLLEAL
+257 LHHTLLQAL
-266 HSSVNQQTEVE
+266 HNSVDQDNEAKTL
-277 SEKPLMVFGISA
+277 KPLMVFGISA

-322 VDKKTQAKAR
+322 VDKKTQAKAQ
-332 LKAVDSNVINNTALA
+332 LKAIDNTELA

-375 FDMQQQDYFVDIQ
+375 FELQQQDCFVDIQ
-388 PECLLQHIQS
+388 SDCLLQHIQS
-398 DVNHLQFRATAD
+398 DVNHLQFRATSQ
-410 ELDASELLT
+410 ELNASELLS
-419 NGKNYPKVEIV
+419 NGKDYPKVEIATT
-430 DSDRSLQIHACHS
+430 DNSLQVHACHS

-488 GAVDY
+488 GAVDH
-493 KHSIPYAISDR
+493 KLAIPYAISDR

-540 IQRKFAIDPQEFELI
+540 VQRKFAIDPQEFELL

-568 NDQDKQRWDLPA
+568 NEQDKQRWDLPA

-602 ELYQGDEDL
+602 KLYQGKHEL
-611 ISAYAD
+611 IAAYAD

-627 KCYQFTGA
+627 KCYQFTVV

-643 QQSQKIQNTQHKP
+643 QQSQKIQH
-656 QNIQQK
+656 
-662 VQGIQQK
+662 K

-680 YEADETEQADMLI
+680 YDADESEQSDMLI

-703 HKHQYTQEIDQDIFV
+703 HSLQYTHEIDQDVFV
-718 SELQQNIQENG
+718 SELQQNIQETG

-817 KDNSPSA
+817 KDNSPMA

-837 QGFCLSGELDL
+837 QGFCLSGQGVFEVAD
-848 DVDQTEK
+848 TEK
-855 NLLTHLTTQHK
+855 NLLAHVTVKHK

-876 VKGKVEGEVKS
+876 VKGEA
-887 EIETEIKTEI
+887 ET
-897 KANEALTQN
+897 
-906 KPESYLSFNQKQQA
+906 YVSFNQKQQA

-935 ADRLTQPL
+935 SAALSQTL
-943 EQSSQLE
+943 EKSTELE
-950 LEAIIQF
+950 LDALIQF

-963 AFFIQRWQT
+963 VFFMQRWQT

-977 GQQSSD
+977 GQQNSD
-983 EEPFSFDGLDRFTLN
+983 EEPFTFDGLDRYQVN
-998 ERLVQHSLGR
+998 QRLVQH
-1008 SFDNRSELESNAALD
+1008 ALD
-1023 QATELKHVQ
+1023 MHLNVTPEAATERLNEQHN
-1032 PDEIF
+1032 I
-1037 SLFNELRA
+1037 SSGLLNELRA

-1050 AGQSGDL
+1050 AGQTGEL
-1057 ALRPLAKQSKQ
+1057 ALRPLTKQSTDLAQQITQ
-1068 LAEQIRQLN
+1068 LSQ
-1077 HSLTT
+1077 
-1082 AHSID
+1082 SINTSPSVD
-1087 IELSIN
+1087 IELLIN
-1093 DVVLVGRIDSLYE
+1093 DLTLLGRVDNLYG
-1106 QNLILWRAGKL
+1106 QDLILWRTGKL
-1117 RAKDRIILYLKWLCL
+1117 RAKDRIALYLQWLCL
-1132 CANVPKTGL
+1132 CANGCKTGL
-1141 EQAYFIST
+1141 NQAHFIST
-1149 DKLYSLPVIE
+1149 EKLYSLPIVE
-1159 QQTALQQLAIW
+1159 KDLALQQLAIW
-1170 LKHWQIGGDQILHFY
+1170 LQLWQRGADQILHFY
-1185 PEAAWQWVKSQDIN
+1185 PEAAWQWVTSQDLN
-1199 KTLSTFKGNDFAKG
+1199 KTLNTFKGNDFATG
-1213 EGTEAHIQRVCP
+1213 EGSEAHIQRVCP
-1225 DLTVCF
+1225 DLAEHF
-1231 EAFSQS
+1231 ENFSQI
-1237 AEALLL
+1237 AESLLL
-1243 PLFELGE
+1243 PLVALGE
-1250 AE
+1250 AK

>member
-1 MPTTVQL
+1 
-8 RVLFV
+8 
-13 KLFST
+13 
-18 IHLITSYI
+18 
-26 DFINKY
+26 
-32 RLKNNFKIQDFD
+32 
-44 RLKPHILRFKKQTLF
+44 

-73 ESLISCLQET
+73 ESLISCLQEAT
-83 AGQERQGVSVFDSDQ
+83 EQRGQDGQIVSVFDSDQ

-136 YQQYIQNLPEQSAFT
+136 YQQHIQDLPEQSAFT

-165 MLQQSEF
+165 MLEQPEF
-172 VSIEQ
+172 VSIRQ

-193 IADVYDQYLVYRPE
+193 IADVYDQYLVYRPD
-207 WIIHWEAGHNDL
+207 WILHWEAGHNDL
-219 PDTSDLSIT
+219 PDTSDLSIC
-228 ESHPWQPVLWRA
+228 ESHPWQPILWRA
-240 LVTNSQNLGES
+240 LVTHSQDLGES

-257 LHQNLLEAL
+257 LHHTLLEAL
-266 HSSVNQQTEVE
+266 HNSVNQQAEAK

-322 VDKKTQAKAR
+322 VDKKTQAKAQ
-332 LKAVDSNVINNTALA
+332 LKALDNKDEANKALVNTEALGA
-347 GVEFLDIGNPLLA
+347 VKFLDIGNPLLA

-375 FDMQQQDYFVDIQ
+375 FELQQQDYFVDIH
-388 PECLLQHIQS
+388 PECLLQHIQCDVS
-398 DVNHLQFRATAD
+398 DLQFRATTD
-410 ELDASELLT
+410 ELDASELLS
-419 NGKNYPKVEIV
+419 NGINYPKVEIAAT
-430 DSDRSLQIHACHS
+430 DSSLQIHACHS

-493 KHSIPYAISDR
+493 KLSIPYAISDR

-511 LLSSFLQLMKL
+511 LLNSFLQLMKL

-540 IQRKFAIDPQEFELI
+540 VQRKFAIEAQEFELL

-568 NDQDKQRWDLPA
+568 NDHDKQRWDLPA

-588 GLQRLLAGYAMAST
+588 GLQRLLAGYAMASSQ
-602 ELYQGDEDL
+602 LYQGNQEL

-627 KCYQFTGA
+627 KCYQFTGV

-643 QQSQKIQNTQHKP
+643 QES
-656 QNIQQK
+656 
-662 VQGIQQK
+662 QGIQQK
-669 VEQALELLAEL
+669 VKRALELLSEL
-680 YEADETEQADMLI
+680 YDADETEQSDMLI

-703 HKHQYTQEIDQDIFV
+703 HSHQYVDEIDQDIFV

-817 KDNSPSA
+817 KDNSLLA

-837 QGFCLSGELDL
+837 QGFCLSGDL
-848 DVDQTEK
+848 GLEVEHTEK
-855 NLLTHLTTQHK
+855 NLLAHLTIKHK
-866 LQPFNQAYFE
+866 LQPFDQVYFE
-876 VKGKVEGEVKS
+876 IKTEVKS
-887 EIETEIKTEI
+887 EVKGELKDDINPK
-897 KANEALTQN
+897 QN
-906 KPESYLSFNQKQQA
+906 IPESYLSFNKKQQA

-935 ADRLTQPL
+935 VDPLTQSL
-943 EQSSQLE
+943 EQSTQLE
-950 LEAIIQF
+950 LEAMIAF

-963 AFFIQRWQT
+963 AFFMQRWQT

-977 GQQSSD
+977 GQQSSN
-983 EEPFSFDGLDRFTLN
+983 EEPFSFDGLDRYKLN
-998 ERLVQHSLGR
+998 ERLVQHSLAT
-1008 SFDNRSELESNAALD
+1008 SFNNTLGIDDAVEAKKTAN
-1023 QATELKHVQ
+1023 QATHFRDEQ
-1032 PDEIF
+1032 PNTII
-1037 SLFNELRA
+1037 SLLNELRA

-1050 AGQSGDL
+1050 PGQSGDL
-1057 ALRPLAKQSKQ
+1057 ALRPLVKQSTQ
-1068 LAEQIRQLN
+1068 LSEQIGQLN
-1077 HSLTT
+1077 QSLTT
-1082 AHSID
+1082 AQSVD

-1093 DVVLVGRIDSLYE
+1093 DVSLVGRVDSLYE
-1106 QNLILWRAGKL
+1106 QNLILWRPGKL
-1117 RAKDRIILYLKWLCL
+1117 RAKDRIALYLQWLCL
-1132 CANVPKTGL
+1132 CANSSTTAPQTGL
-1141 EQAYFIST
+1141 NQAHFIST

-1170 LKHWQIGGDQILHFY
+1170 LEHWQLGGDQILHFY
-1185 PEAAWQWVKSQDIN
+1185 PEAAWQWVTSQDVN
-1199 KTLSTFKGNDFAKG
+1199 KTLSTFKGNDFAAG
-1213 EGTEAHIQRVCP
+1213 EGTEAHIQRVCH
-1225 DLTVCF
+1225 DLTERF
-1231 EAFSQS
+1231 EAFSHI

-1243 PLFELGE
+1243 PLVALGD
-1250 AE
+1250 AK